1 MAEEG
6 SLELAPLR
14 AKVVL
19 DLTQFDN
26 GMEQIVDKTDELK
39 DINVPVK
46 INLNTNSEDLE
57 EVTEEIKETAQ
68 QTTESFFNILDEVE
82 QVDQE
87 ILELGDDFAVVGEK
101 VEEVVQYTETMKESI
116 AELEQQV
123 AEVDGHDF
131 IINYNGEQI
140 HAMAQ
145 DMEELTNATHVY
157 QDALARLTSEQGEFD
172 ERLNLD
178 YYTLEEFETEIKAS
192 TEVLQGMIEKSRG
205 LNIDLSESQEALQDN
220 IPLWEDLTEQQQAE
234 FKSVGELEYN
244 LQALQARFLEVS
256 NAIGN
261 LGDAMETATAK
272 QQQFNNAVENSQN
285 DVSEY
290 NADAMEYIEAYAQQ
304 IETVEEST
312 KANNNNRKSLTASQE
327 AMNEYKEKLIET
339 YQALEREGV
348 RVKKLQTLY
357 KDLTSTQR
365 EGVNQFKNDTEALEN
380 NINRV
385 VESYNKL
392 NKAGKLDA
400 QANEELKDTIDELVS
415 ASSRLQ
421 ESLMLDQANFNRTQI
436 TAQETGRE
444 FNSVTDKAEVASE
457 KTGIM
462 VEKWGNDWWTTATMA
477 MMSIQMITSSM
488 GELVK
493 TGAEVE
499 LSGIGLT
506 ETFGKQGAEA
516 IQNFTQNANDA
527 NLTLQEVLPT
537 AQTLGLALRQYGGT
551 KTQIASVTTQIM
563 NMANQLQLATGG
575 AVSFSEGADAIKQ
588 ELAGQSYALKSLG
601 INLSNTLLNQTALNS
616 QWHTSYNKLDSY
628 QQAVIKVDALQGQL
642 NKTFGT
648 TSTYLKSQAGQYE
661 KNIAEFKNN
670 MAKLGEDLLPLEN
683 AILPSILK
691 IVEKIVSV
699 VDKIKSNKWLVNKIE
714 WFTKLAL
721 TGGTVALALAIVGKA
736 FSMVTKRIRYVI
748 SATKDMVSIFK
759 GASKFSEMRTGI
771 GKLILAFKKLIVGIG
786 KGTATIVKTIPKI
799 GKAFIQVGKVIG
811 RNGLKIARILKKTVV
826 GAILKC
832 SSSIKTIAVALG
844 SKIITLISEG
854 MLTSKVIFMTLQGII
869 STTIEGVV
877 GKLTVFA
884 TVIKSTVIPAV
895 LEFLADI
902 GPIGWTLLATIGI
915 ITLVYEAW
923 KHNWFNIRGITKKA
937 VDGIEYYWGRCKADT
952 VMIWNGIMTG
962 LRNTWR
968 LLSSEAKQQFN
979 EVINKIK
986 YYWGRCKADT
996 LMIWNGIKN
1005 GLVQTWRTLT
1015 NEASEQWNMVVN
1027 KIKYYCGR
1035 CKADTLMIWNGIVT
1049 GIMQTIT
1056 ILKDEAIQQWNSIYY
1071 GIRQVVE
1078 EIKANV
1084 INDWESLKY
1093 GVLEVIET
1101 LENIIESIW
1110 NNIYSFSVNAVQ
1122 DTVSAVIEEFEG
1134 LYDDVVNIFTDIW
1147 NTISGIWNDITSKLG
1162 SIGGMINNATG
1173 GLFMSMP
1180 TGFTSLPTVNNF
1192 STTNITNTTATN
1204 FSTLSTQPD
1213 TSPIESIPTI
1223 GELHIHSPQTLDPL
1237 ETYNQMQQWSINMAN
1252 GLY

>member
-6 SLELAPLR
+6 SLEIAPLR

-19 DLTQFDN
+19 DLTQFDE
-26 GMEQIVDKTDELK
+26 GMEQIVDKTDTLK
-39 DINVPVK
+39 DVNVPVK
-46 INLNTNSEDLE
+46 VEINTNSDGI
-57 EVTEEIKETAQ
+57 EEITDGIEEANQETEQLANNL
-68 QTTESFFNILDEVE
+68 EVVNENVE
-82 QVDQE
+82 QVAESTKVVTENLNEAKQVEQE
-87 ILELGDDFAVVGEK
+87 MGR
-101 VEEVVQYTETMKESI
+101 
-116 AELEQQV
+116 
-123 AEVDGHDF
+123 HDF

-140 HAMAQ
+140 HAMEQ
-145 DMEELTNATHVY
+145 SVEELTNATNIY
-157 QDALARLTSEQGEFD
+157 QDALTRLNSTEAEFD
-172 ERLNLD
+172 EALSLD
-178 YYTLEEFETEIKAS
+178 FSTMEEFQDQINRNTES
-192 TEVLQGMIEKSRG
+192 LQEMINESKG
-205 LNIDLSESQEALQDN
+205 LKIDLTQAQEALQDN

-256 NAIGN
+256 NAIDN

-312 KANNNNRKSLTASQE
+312 KANNNNRQSLTASQE
-327 AMNEYKEKLIET
+327 AMNDYKEKLIET

-380 NINRV
+380 NLNRV

-444 FNSVTDKAEVASE
+444 FNSVTDTAEVASS
-457 KTGIM
+457 KTGVMASNIKSYG
-462 VEKWGNDWWTTATMA
+462 ESWWTTATMA
-477 MMSIQMITSSM
+477 LMSIQMITSSM
-488 GELVK
+488 GELLN

-516 IQNFTQNANDA
+516 IKNFTQNANDA

-537 AQTLGLALRQYGGT
+537 AETLGLALRQYGGT

-575 AVSFSEGADAIKQ
+575 AVSFSEGADAIRQ

-616 QWHTSYNKLDSY
+616 QWHTSYTKLDSY

-670 MAKLGEDLLPLEN
+670 MAKLGEDLLPLAN

-699 VDKIKSNKWLVNKIE
+699 VDKIKSNQWLVNKIE
-714 WFTKLAL
+714 WLAKVGIKLVEIGVTIAILTKSVITFIKVWEGL
-721 TGGTVALALAIVGKA
+721 TVVKNIILG
-736 FSMVTKRIRYVI
+736 VI
-748 SATKDMVSIFK
+748 SSMNPMGLV
-759 GASKFSEMRTGI
+759 
-771 GKLILAFKKLIVGIG
+771 IL
-786 KGTATIVKTIPKI
+786 
-799 GKAFIQVGKVIG
+799 
-811 RNGLKIARILKKTVV
+811 
-826 GAILKC
+826 
-832 SSSIKTIAVALG
+832 
-844 SKIITLISEG
+844 
-854 MLTSKVIFMTLQGII
+854 GII
-869 STTIEGVV
+869 ASVV
-877 GKLTVFA
+877 
-884 TVIKSTVIPAV
+884 
-895 LEFLADI
+895 
-902 GPIGWTLLATIGI
+902 LL
-915 ITLVYEAW
+915 YEAW
-923 KHNWFNIRGITKKA
+923 QHNWLNIKGITK
-937 VDGIEYYWGRCKADT
+937 
-952 VMIWNGIMTG
+952 
-962 LRNTWR
+962 
-968 LLSSEAKQQFN
+968 
-979 EVINKIK
+979 
-986 YYWGRCKADT
+986 
-996 LMIWNGIKN
+996 
-1005 GLVQTWRTLT
+1005 
-1015 NEASEQWNMVVN
+1015 
-1027 KIKYYCGR
+1027 
-1035 CKADTLMIWNGIVT
+1035 
-1049 GIMQTIT
+1049 
-1056 ILKDEAIQQWNSIYY
+1056 
-1071 GIRQVVE
+1071 
-1078 EIKANV
+1078 NV
-1084 INDWESLKY
+1084 INFISKAWKGFWGLFTSSTKTNIHQNLTVSKNFNN
-1093 GVLEVIET
+1093 T
-1101 LENIIESIW
+1101 LINIFKKTTSYLSKQWTSFWRLFTSSTKENINQNLTVSRTFNRGLSDVFNKTIGEISKGWAEFWRLFTSSTKSGVSENITASNTFDTLFVSSIDSCGNAVYNTWKAICGLWTQSTQSTISQNLSITSSFSSEVASIMENLLSVLSGIW
-1110 NNIYSFSVNAVQ
+1110 NNIYSFSISAVQ
-1122 DTVSAVIEEFEG
+1122 DTVSAVISEFEG
-1134 LYDDVVNIFTDIW
+1134 LYDDVVNIFDDIW

-1192 STTNITNTTATN
+1192 STTNITNTTSTN
-1204 FSTLSTQPD
+1204 LSTIQTQTD
-1213 TSPIESIPTI
+1213 SLPIQSIPTI

>member
-1 MAEEG
+1 MADEG

-19 DLTQFDN
+19 DLTQFDE
-26 GMEQIVDKTDELK
+26 GMEQIADKTDTLK
-39 DINVPVK
+39 DVKVPVK
-46 INLNTNSEDLE
+46 INLNNNPEELE

-68 QTTESFFNILDEVE
+68 QTAESFFDILNEAE
-82 QVDQE
+82 QADQE
-87 ILELGDDFAVVGEK
+87 ILELGNNFEVVGEK

-256 NAIGN
+256 NAIRN

-462 VEKWGNDWWTTATMA
+462 SSNIKSYGESWWTTATMA

-488 GELVK
+488 GELSN

-516 IQNFTQNANDA
+516 IKNFTQNANDA

-537 AQTLGLALRQYGGT
+537 AETLGLALRQYGGT
-551 KTQIASVTTQIM
+551 KTQIVGVTTQIM

-588 ELAGQSYALKSLG
+588 ELAGQSYALQSLG

-670 MAKLGEDLLPLEN
+670 MAKLGEDLLPLAN

-691 IVEKIVSV
+691 IVEKIVSI
-699 VDKIKSNKWLVNKIE
+699 VDKIKSNKWLENKIE
-714 WFTKLAL
+714 WWSK
-721 TGGTVALALAIVGKA
+721 VALK
-736 FSMVTKRIRYVI
+736 
-748 SATKDMVSIFK
+748 
-759 GASKFSEMRTGI
+759 I
-771 GKLILAFKKLIVGIG
+771 GEVVLTLGLLG
-786 KGTATIVKTIPKI
+786 KGVATAISWFNKLKMIINICSLVVTSLSPISL
-799 GKAFIQVGKVIG
+799 VI
-811 RNGLKIARILKKTVV
+811 L
-826 GAILKC
+826 
-832 SSSIKTIAVALG
+832 
-844 SKIITLISEG
+844 
-854 MLTSKVIFMTLQGII
+854 GII
-869 STTIEGVV
+869 GAVV
-877 GKLTVFA
+877 
-884 TVIKSTVIPAV
+884 
-895 LEFLADI
+895 
-902 GPIGWTLLATIGI
+902 LL
-915 ITLVYEAW
+915 YEAW
-923 KHNWFNIRGITKKA
+923 EHNWFNIRGITKKA
-937 VDGIEYYWGRCKADT
+937 VDGIE
-952 VMIWNGIMTG
+952 
-962 LRNTWR
+962 
-968 LLSSEAKQQFN
+968 
-979 EVINKIK
+979 

-1015 NEASEQWNMVVN
+1015 SEASEQWNMVVN

-1035 CKADTLMIWNGIVT
+1035 CKADTLMIWNGIVS
-1049 GIMQTIT
+1049 GIIQTIT

-1084 INDWESLKY
+1084 INDWDSLKY

-1110 NNIYSFSVNAVQ
+1110 NNIYSVSVSAVQ
-1122 DTVSAVIEEFEG
+1122 NTVSAVISEFEG
-1134 LYDDVVNIFTDIW
+1134 LYDDVVNIFEDIW

-1180 TGFTSLPTVNNF
+1180 TGFASLPTVNNF
-1192 STTNITNTTATN
+1192 STTNITNTTSTN
-1204 FSTLSTQPD
+1204 LSTIQTQTD
-1213 TSPIESIPTI
+1213 SLPIQSIPTI
-1223 GELHIHSPQTLDPL
+1223 GELHIHSPQSLDPL

>member
-1 MAEEG
+1 MADEG

-19 DLTQFDN
+19 DLTQFDE
-26 GMEQIVDKTDELK
+26 GMEQIIDKTDTLK
-39 DINVPVK
+39 DVNVPVK
-46 INLNTNSEDLE
+46 VEINTNSDGI
-57 EVTEEIKETAQ
+57 EEITEGIEEANQETEQLADNL
-68 QTTESFFNILDEVE
+68 EVVNENVE
-82 QVDQE
+82 QVAESTKVVTENLNEAKQVEQE
-87 ILELGDDFAVVGEK
+87 MGR
-101 VEEVVQYTETMKESI
+101 
-116 AELEQQV
+116 
-123 AEVDGHDF
+123 HDF

-140 HAMAQ
+140 HAMEQ
-145 DMEELTNATHVY
+145 SIEELTNATNIY
-157 QDALARLTSEQGEFD
+157 QDALARLNSTEAEFD
-172 ERLNLD
+172 EALSLD
-178 YYTLEEFETEIKAS
+178 FSTIEEFNEEINSSIESLTE
-192 TEVLQGMIEKSRG
+192 MINESKG
-205 LNIDLSESQEALQDN
+205 LKIDLTQAQEALQDN
-220 IPLWEDLTEQQQAE
+220 IPLWEDLTEQQQEE

-256 NAIGN
+256 NGIDN

-312 KANNNNRKSLTASQE
+312 KANNNNRQSLTASQE
-327 AMNEYKEKLIET
+327 AMNDYKEKLIET
-339 YQALEREGV
+339 YQALERQGV

-380 NINRV
+380 NLNRV

-444 FNSVTDKAEVASE
+444 FNSVTDTAEVASS
-457 KTGIM
+457 KTGVMASNIKSYG
-462 VEKWGNDWWTTATMA
+462 ESWWTTATMA
-477 MMSIQMITSSM
+477 LMSIQMITSSM
-488 GELVK
+488 GELLN

-506 ETFGKQGAEA
+506 ETFGKQGSEA
-516 IQNFTQNANDA
+516 IKNFTQNANDA

-537 AQTLGLALRQYGGT
+537 AETLGLALRQYGGT

-575 AVSFSEGADAIKQ
+575 AVSFSEGADAIRQ

-616 QWHTSYNKLDSY
+616 QWHTSYTKLDSY

-670 MAKLGEDLLPLEN
+670 MAKLGEDLLPLAN

-699 VDKIKSNKWLVNKIE
+699 VDKIKSNQWLVNKIE
-714 WFTKLAL
+714 WLAKVGIKLVEIGVTIAILTKSVITFIKVWEGLTVVKNIILGVISSMNPMGLVILGIIASVVLLYEAWQHNWLNIKGITKNVINFISKAWKGFWGLFTSSTKTNIHQNL
-721 TGGTVALALAIVGKA
+721 TVSKNFNNTLINIFKKTTSYLSKQWTS
-736 FSMVTKRIRYVI
+736 FWRLFT
-748 SATKDMVSIFK
+748 SATKENINQNLTVS
-759 GASKFSEMRTGI
+759 RTFNRG
-771 GKLILAFKKLIVGIG
+771 LSDVFN
-786 KGTATIVKTIPKI
+786 KTIGEISKGWAEFWRLFTSSTKSGVAENI
-799 GKAFIQVGKVIG
+799 TASNTFDTLFV
-811 RNGLKIARILKKTVV
+811 
-826 GAILKC
+826 
-832 SSSIKTIAVALG
+832 SSIDSCGNAV
-844 SKIITLISEG
+844 
-854 MLTSKVIFMTLQGII
+854 
-869 STTIEGVV
+869 
-877 GKLTVFA
+877 
-884 TVIKSTVIPAV
+884 
-895 LEFLADI
+895 
-902 GPIGWTLLATIGI
+902 
-915 ITLVYEAW
+915 Y
-923 KHNWFNIRGITKKA
+923 
-937 VDGIEYYWGRCKADT
+937 
-952 VMIWNGIMTG
+952 
-962 LRNTWR
+962 NTWKAICGLWTQSTQSTISQNLSITSSFSSEVASIMEN
-968 LLSSEAKQQFN
+968 LLS
-979 EVINKIK
+979 
-986 YYWGRCKADT
+986 
-996 LMIWNGIKN
+996 
-1005 GLVQTWRTLT
+1005 
-1015 NEASEQWNMVVN
+1015 
-1027 KIKYYCGR
+1027 
-1035 CKADTLMIWNGIVT
+1035 
-1049 GIMQTIT
+1049 
-1056 ILKDEAIQQWNSIYY
+1056 
-1071 GIRQVVE
+1071 
-1078 EIKANV
+1078 
-1084 INDWESLKY
+1084 
-1093 GVLEVIET
+1093 VL
-1101 LENIIESIW
+1101 SGIW
-1110 NNIYSFSVNAVQ
+1110 NNIYSFSISAVQ
-1122 DTVSAVIEEFEG
+1122 DTVSAVISEFEG
-1134 LYDDVVNIFTDIW
+1134 LYDDVVNIFDDIW

-1192 STTNITNTTATN
+1192 STTNITNTTSTN
-1204 FSTLSTQPD
+1204 LSTIQTQTD
-1213 TSPIESIPTI
+1213 SLPIQSIPTI

>member
-19 DLTQFDN
+19 DLTQFEE
-26 GMEQIVDKTDELK
+26 GMEQIIDKTDALK
-39 DINVPVK
+39 DINVPLK
-46 INLNTNSEDLE
+46 INLNNNPEDLE

-68 QTTESFFNILDEVE
+68 QTAESFFNILDEVE
-82 QVDQE
+82 QADQE

-192 TEVLQGMIEKSRG
+192 TEVLQGMIEESRG
-205 LNIDLSESQEALQDN
+205 LNIDLAESQEALQDN

-327 AMNEYKEKLIET
+327 AMHEYKEKLIET

-462 VEKWGNDWWTTATMA
+462 SSNIKSYGESWWTTATMA
-477 MMSIQMITSSM
+477 MMSIHMITSSM
-488 GELVK
+488 GELVN

-575 AVSFSEGADAIKQ
+575 AVSFSEGADAIRQ
-588 ELAGQSYALKSLG
+588 ALAGQSYALKSLG

-670 MAKLGEDLLPLEN
+670 MAKLGEDLLPLAN

-699 VDKIKSNKWLVNKIE
+699 VDKIKSNKWLENKIE
-714 WFTKLAL
+714 WWSK
-721 TGGTVALALAIVGKA
+721 VALK
-736 FSMVTKRIRYVI
+736 
-748 SATKDMVSIFK
+748 
-759 GASKFSEMRTGI
+759 I
-771 GKLILAFKKLIVGIG
+771 GEVVLTLGLLG
-786 KGTATIVKTIPKI
+786 KGVATAISWFNKLKMII
-799 GKAFIQVGKVIG
+799 NICSLVITSL
-811 RNGLKIARILKKTVV
+811 NPISLVIL
-826 GAILKC
+826 
-832 SSSIKTIAVALG
+832 
-844 SKIITLISEG
+844 
-854 MLTSKVIFMTLQGII
+854 GII
-869 STTIEGVV
+869 GAVV
-877 GKLTVFA
+877 
-884 TVIKSTVIPAV
+884 
-895 LEFLADI
+895 
-902 GPIGWTLLATIGI
+902 LL
-915 ITLVYEAW
+915 YEAW

-1015 NEASEQWNMVVN
+1015 SEASEQWNMVVN

-1049 GIMQTIT
+1049 GIIQTIT

-1122 DTVSAVIEEFEG
+1122 DTVSTVIEEFEG
-1134 LYDDVVNIFTDIW
+1134 LYDDVVNIFDDIW
-1147 NTISGIWNDITSKLG
+1147 NTISSIWNDITSKLG
-1162 SIGGMINNATG
+1162 SVGGMINNATG

>member
-1 MAEEG
+1 MADEG

-19 DLTQFDN
+19 DLTQFDE
-26 GMEQIVDKTDELK
+26 GMEQIIDKTDALK
-39 DINVPVK
+39 DVNVPVK
-46 INLNTNSEDLE
+46 VDIDTNSNDMEEIPAGIEEANQETEQLAENLEVVNENVELVAESTKVVTENLNEA
-57 EVTEEIKETAQ
+57 KQ
-68 QTTESFFNILDEVE
+68 VE
-82 QVDQE
+82 QE
-87 ILELGDDFAVVGEK
+87 IGR
-101 VEEVVQYTETMKESI
+101 
-116 AELEQQV
+116 
-123 AEVDGHDF
+123 HDF

-192 TEVLQGMIEKSRG
+192 TEVLQGMIEESRG
-205 LNIDLSESQEALQDN
+205 LNIDLAESQEALQDN

-244 LQALQARFLEVS
+244 LQALQTRFLEVS

-261 LGDAMETATAK
+261 LGDAMEKATEK
-272 QQQFNNAVENSQN
+272 QQEFNTAVKQNAV

-290 NADAMEYIEAYAQQ
+290 N
-304 IETVEEST
+304 
-312 KANNNNRKSLTASQE
+312 QE
-327 AMNEYKEKLIET
+327 AMEFIASAER
-339 YQALEREGV
+339 QA
-348 RVKKLQTLY
+348 
-357 KDLTSTQR
+357 
-365 EGVNQFKNDTEALEN
+365 EA
-380 NINRV
+380 
-385 VESYNKL
+385 
-392 NKAGKLDA
+392 
-400 QANEELKDTIDELVS
+400 T
-415 ASSRLQ
+415 Q
-421 ESLMLDQANFNRTQI
+421 ES
-436 TAQETGRE
+436 TAQLHTNGTAVEENGT
-444 FNSVTDKAEVASE
+444 
-457 KTGIM
+457 M
-462 VEKWGNDWWTTATMA
+462 VEKWGNDWWTTATMT
-477 MMSIQMITSSM
+477 MISIQMITSSM
-488 GELVK
+488 GELLN

-551 KTQIASVTTQIM
+551 KTQIAGVTTQIM

-616 QWHTSYNKLDSY
+616 QWHTSYDKLDSY

-648 TSTYLKSQAGQYE
+648 TSTYLKTQAGQYE

-670 MAKLGEDLLPLEN
+670 MAKLGEDLLPLAN

-736 FSMVTKRIRYVI
+736 FSMLTKRIRYVI

-759 GASKFSEMRTGI
+759 GASKFNEMRTGI
-771 GKLILAFKKLIVGIG
+771 GKLILAFKKLTVGIG
-786 KGTATIVKTIPKI
+786 KGTATIVKTMPKI

-811 RNGLKIARILKKTVV
+811 SNSIKIASILKKTVV

-832 SSSIKTIAVALG
+832 SSSIKTIAVGLG
-844 SKIITLISEG
+844 TKIINLISEG
-854 MLTSKVIFMTLQGII
+854 ILTSRVIFMTLQGII
-869 STTIEGVV
+869 STAIEGVV

-937 VDGIEYYWGRCKADT
+937 VDGIEYY
-952 VMIWNGIMTG
+952 
-962 LRNTWR
+962 
-968 LLSSEAKQQFN
+968 
-979 EVINKIK
+979 
-986 YYWGRCKADT
+986 
-996 LMIWNGIKN
+996 
-1005 GLVQTWRTLT
+1005 
-1015 NEASEQWNMVVN
+1015 
-1027 KIKYYCGR
+1027 CGR
-1035 CKADTLMIWNGIVT
+1035 CKADTLMIWNGIVS
-1049 GIMQTIT
+1049 GIIQTIT

-1084 INDWESLKY
+1084 INDWDSLKY

-1110 NNIYSFSVNAVQ
+1110 NNIYSVSVSAVQ
-1122 DTVSAVIEEFEG
+1122 NTVSAVISEFEG
-1134 LYDDVVNIFTDIW
+1134 LYDDVVNIFDDIW

-1180 TGFTSLPTVNNF
+1180 TGFASLPTVNNF
-1192 STTNITNTTATN
+1192 STTNITNTTSTN
-1204 FSTLSTQPD
+1204 LSTIQTQTD
-1213 TSPIESIPTI
+1213 SLPIQNIPTI

-1237 ETYNQMQQWSINMAN
+1237 QTYNQMQQWSINMAN

>member
-82 QVDQE
+82 QADQE
-87 ILELGDDFAVVGEK
+87 ILELGNNFEVVGEK

-116 AELEQQV
+116 AELQQQV

-192 TEVLQGMIEKSRG
+192 TEVLQGMIEESRG
-205 LNIDLSESQEALQDN
+205 LNIDLAESQEALQDN

-462 VEKWGNDWWTTATMA
+462 SSNIKSYGESWWTTATMA

-488 GELVK
+488 GELLN

-575 AVSFSEGADAIKQ
+575 AVSFSEGADAIRQ

-616 QWHTSYNKLDSY
+616 QWHTSYDKLDSY

-670 MAKLGEDLLPLEN
+670 MAKLGEDLLPLAN

-699 VDKIKSNKWLVNKIE
+699 VDKIKSNQWLVNKIE
-714 WFTKLAL
+714 WLAKVGIKLVEIGVTIAILTKS
-721 TGGTVALALAIVGKA
+721 V
-736 FSMVTKRIRYVI
+736 VTFIEVWERLPVVKNIILRVI
-748 SATKDMVSIFK
+748 SSMDPMGLV
-759 GASKFSEMRTGI
+759 
-771 GKLILAFKKLIVGIG
+771 IL
-786 KGTATIVKTIPKI
+786 
-799 GKAFIQVGKVIG
+799 
-811 RNGLKIARILKKTVV
+811 
-826 GAILKC
+826 
-832 SSSIKTIAVALG
+832 
-844 SKIITLISEG
+844 
-854 MLTSKVIFMTLQGII
+854 GII
-869 STTIEGVV
+869 ASVV
-877 GKLTVFA
+877 
-884 TVIKSTVIPAV
+884 
-895 LEFLADI
+895 
-902 GPIGWTLLATIGI
+902 LL
-915 ITLVYEAW
+915 YEAW

-1015 NEASEQWNMVVN
+1015 SEASEQWNMVVN

-1049 GIMQTIT
+1049 GIIQTIT

-1071 GIRQVVE
+1071 AIRQVVA

-1101 LENIIESIW
+1101 LENIIQSIW
-1110 NNIYSFSVNAVQ
+1110 NNIYSFSISAVQ
-1122 DTVSAVIEEFEG
+1122 DTVSAVISEFEA
-1134 LYDDVVNIFTDIW
+1134 LYDDVVNIFDDIW
-1147 NTISGIWNDITSKLG
+1147 NTISSIWNDITSKLG
-1162 SIGGMINNATG
+1162 SVGGMINNATG

-1192 STTNITNTTATN
+1192 STTNITNTTSTN
-1204 FSTLSTQPD
+1204 LSTLSTQPD

>member
-19 DLTQFDN
+19 DLTQFDD

-46 INLNTNSEDLE
+46 INLNNNPEDLE
-57 EVTEEIKETAQ
+57 EVSEEIKETAQ
-68 QTTESFFNILDEVE
+68 QTAESFFNILDEVE
-82 QVDQE
+82 QADQE

-101 VEEVVQYTETMKESI
+101 IEEVVEYTETMKESI
-116 AELEQQV
+116 AELQQQV

-178 YYTLEEFETEIKAS
+178 YYTLEEFETEIKSS
-192 TEVLQGMIEKSRG
+192 TEVLQSMIEESRG
-205 LNIDLSESQEALQDN
+205 LNIDLAESQEALQDN

-272 QQQFNNAVENSQN
+272 QQQFNNAVENSEN
-285 DVSEY
+285 DVSQY

-312 KANNNNRKSLTASQE
+312 KANNNNRQSLTASQE
-327 AMNEYKEKLIET
+327 AMNDYKEKLIET

-380 NINRV
+380 NLNRV

-444 FNSVTDKAEVASE
+444 FNSVTDKAEIASE

-462 VEKWGNDWWTTATMA
+462 SSNVKSYGESWWTTATMA

-488 GELVK
+488 GELLQ
-493 TGAEVE
+493 TGAQVE

-506 ETFGKQGAEA
+506 ETFGKQGAQA
-516 IQNFTQNANDA
+516 IKNFTQNTNNA

-537 AQTLGLALRQYGGT
+537 AETLGLALRQYGGT
-551 KTQIASVTTQIM
+551 KTQIAGVTTQIM

-575 AVSFSEGADAIKQ
+575 AVSFSEGADAIRQ

-616 QWHTSYNKLDSY
+616 QWHKSYDKLDSY

-670 MAKLGEDLLPLEN
+670 MAKLGEDLLPLAN

-699 VDKIKSNKWLVNKIE
+699 VDKIKSNQWLVNKIE
-714 WFTKLAL
+714 WLA
-721 TGGTVALALAIVGKA
+721 K
-736 FSMVTKRIRYVI
+736 
-748 SATKDMVSIFK
+748 
-759 GASKFSEMRTGI
+759 
-771 GKLILAFKKLIVGIG
+771 VGIKLVEIG
-786 KGTATIVKTIPKI
+786 VTI
-799 GKAFIQVGKVIG
+799 
-811 RNGLKIARILKKTVV
+811 
-826 GAILKC
+826 AILTK
-832 SSSIKTIAVALG
+832 SV
-844 SKIITLISEG
+844 IT
-854 MLTSKVIFMTLQGII
+854 FMEVG
-869 STTIEGVV
+869 
-877 GKLTVFA
+877 GKLTE
-884 TVIKSTVIPAV
+884 VISSLDPMGLVI
-895 LEFLADI
+895 L
-902 GPIGWTLLATIGI
+902 GI
-915 ITLVYEAW
+915 IASVVLLYEAW

-952 VMIWNGIMTG
+952 LMIWNGIMTG

-1015 NEASEQWNMVVN
+1015 SEASEQWNMVVN

-1035 CKADTLMIWNGIVT
+1035 CKADTLMIWNGIVS
-1049 GIMQTIT
+1049 GIIQTIT

-1084 INDWESLKY
+1084 INDWDSLKY

-1110 NNIYSFSVNAVQ
+1110 NNIYSFSVNTVQ
-1122 DTVSAVIEEFEG
+1122 DTVSAVIAEFEG
-1134 LYDDVVNIFTDIW
+1134 LYDDVVNIFDDIW
-1147 NTISGIWNDITSKLG
+1147 NTISSIWNDITSKLG
-1162 SIGGMINNATG
+1162 SVGGMINNATG

-1180 TGFTSLPTVNNF
+1180 TGFASLPTVNNF
-1192 STTNITNTTATN
+1192 STTNITNTTSTN
-1204 FSTLSTQPD
+1204 LSTIQTQTD
-1213 TSPIESIPTI
+1213 SLPIQSIPTI

>member
-82 QVDQE
+82 QADQE
-87 ILELGDDFAVVGEK
+87 ILELGNNFEVVGEK

-116 AELEQQV
+116 AELQQQV

-192 TEVLQGMIEKSRG
+192 TEVLQGMIEESRG
-205 LNIDLSESQEALQDN
+205 LNIDLAESQEALQDN

-244 LQALQARFLEVS
+244 LQALQTRFLEVS

-261 LGDAMETATAK
+261 LGDAMEKATEK
-272 QQQFNNAVENSQN
+272 QQEFNTAVKQNAV

-290 NADAMEYIEAYAQQ
+290 N
-304 IETVEEST
+304 
-312 KANNNNRKSLTASQE
+312 QE
-327 AMNEYKEKLIET
+327 AMEFISAADR
-339 YQALEREGV
+339 QA
-348 RVKKLQTLY
+348 
-357 KDLTSTQR
+357 
-365 EGVNQFKNDTEALEN
+365 EA
-380 NINRV
+380 
-385 VESYNKL
+385 
-392 NKAGKLDA
+392 
-400 QANEELKDTIDELVS
+400 T
-415 ASSRLQ
+415 Q
-421 ESLMLDQANFNRTQI
+421 ES
-436 TAQETGRE
+436 TAQLHTNGTA
-444 FNSVTDKAEVASE
+444 VSE
-457 KTGIM
+457 NATM
-462 VEKWGNDWWTTATMA
+462 VEKWGNDWWTTATMT
-477 MMSIQMITSSM
+477 MISIQMITSSM
-488 GELVK
+488 GELLN

-499 LSGIGLT
+499 LSGMGLT

-516 IQNFTQNANDA
+516 IKNFTQNANDA

-537 AQTLGLALRQYGGT
+537 AETLGLALRQYGGT
-551 KTQIASVTTQIM
+551 KTQIAGVTTQIM

-575 AVSFSEGADAIKQ
+575 AVSFSEGADAIRQ

-648 TSTYLKSQAGQYE
+648 TSTYLKTQAGQYK

-670 MAKLGEDLLPLEN
+670 MAKLGEDLLPLAN
-683 AILPSILK
+683 AILPFILK
-691 IVEKIVSV
+691 IVEKIVSI
-699 VDKIKSNKWLVNKIE
+699 VDKIKSNKWLENKIE
-714 WFTKLAL
+714 WWSK
-721 TGGTVALALAIVGKA
+721 VALK
-736 FSMVTKRIRYVI
+736 
-748 SATKDMVSIFK
+748 
-759 GASKFSEMRTGI
+759 I
-771 GKLILAFKKLIVGIG
+771 GEVVLTLGLLG
-786 KGTATIVKTIPKI
+786 KGVATAISWFNKLKMIINICSLVVTSLSPISLVILRII
-799 GKAFIQVGKVIG
+799 GA
-811 RNGLKIARILKKTVV
+811 VV
-826 GAILKC
+826 
-832 SSSIKTIAVALG
+832 
-844 SKIITLISEG
+844 
-854 MLTSKVIFMTLQGII
+854 
-869 STTIEGVV
+869 
-877 GKLTVFA
+877 
-884 TVIKSTVIPAV
+884 
-895 LEFLADI
+895 
-902 GPIGWTLLATIGI
+902 LL
-915 ITLVYEAW
+915 YEAW
-923 KHNWFNIRGITKKA
+923 EHNWFNIRGITKKA
-937 VDGIEYYWGRCKADT
+937 VDGIE
-952 VMIWNGIMTG
+952 
-962 LRNTWR
+962 
-968 LLSSEAKQQFN
+968 
-979 EVINKIK
+979 

-1015 NEASEQWNMVVN
+1015 SEASEQWNMVVN
-1027 KIKYYCGR
+1027 KIKYDCGR

-1049 GIMQTIT
+1049 GIIQTIT

-1071 GIRQVVE
+1071 AIRQVVA

-1101 LENIIESIW
+1101 LENIIQSIW
-1110 NNIYSFSVNAVQ
+1110 NNIYSFSVNTVQ
-1122 DTVSAVIEEFEG
+1122 DTVSAVISEFEG
-1134 LYDDVVNIFTDIW
+1134 LYDDVVNIFDDIW

-1162 SIGGMINNATG
+1162 LIGGMINNATG

>member
-1 MAEEG
+1 
-6 SLELAPLR
+6 
-14 AKVVL
+14 
-19 DLTQFDN
+19 
-26 GMEQIVDKTDELK
+26 
-39 DINVPVK
+39 
-46 INLNTNSEDLE
+46 
-57 EVTEEIKETAQ
+57 
-68 QTTESFFNILDEVE
+68 
-82 QVDQE
+82 
-87 ILELGDDFAVVGEK
+87 
-101 VEEVVQYTETMKESI
+101 
-116 AELEQQV
+116 
-123 AEVDGHDF
+123 
-131 IINYNGEQI
+131 
-140 HAMAQ
+140 
-145 DMEELTNATHVY
+145 
-157 QDALARLTSEQGEFD
+157 
-172 ERLNLD
+172 
-178 YYTLEEFETEIKAS
+178 
-192 TEVLQGMIEKSRG
+192 
-205 LNIDLSESQEALQDN
+205 
-220 IPLWEDLTEQQQAE
+220 
-234 FKSVGELEYN
+234 
-244 LQALQARFLEVS
+244 
-256 NAIGN
+256 
-261 LGDAMETATAK
+261 METATAK
-272 QQQFNNAVENSQN
+272 QQQFNNAVENSEN
-285 DVSEY
+285 DVSQY

-312 KANNNNRKSLTASQE
+312 KANNNNRQSLTASQE
-327 AMNEYKEKLIET
+327 AMNDYKEKLIET

-380 NINRV
+380 NLNRV

-444 FNSVTDKAEVASE
+444 FNSVTDKAEIASE

-462 VEKWGNDWWTTATMA
+462 SSNVKSYGESWWTTATMA

-488 GELVK
+488 GELLN

-506 ETFGKQGAEA
+506 ETFGKQGAQA
-516 IQNFTQNANDA
+516 IKNFTQNTNNA

-575 AVSFSEGADAIKQ
+575 AVSFSEGADAIRQ

-616 QWHTSYNKLDSY
+616 QWHKSYDKLDSY

-670 MAKLGEDLLPLEN
+670 MAKLGEDLLPLAN

-699 VDKIKSNKWLVNKIE
+699 VDKIKSNKWLMNKIE
-714 WFTKLAL
+714 WWSK
-721 TGGTVALALAIVGKA
+721 VALKVGE
-736 FSMVTKRIRYVI
+736 VVLTL
-748 SATKDMVSIFK
+748 
-759 GASKFSEMRTGI
+759 G
-771 GKLILAFKKLIVGIG
+771 LLG
-786 KGTATIVKTIPKI
+786 KGVATAISWFNK
-799 GKAFIQVGKVIG
+799 
-811 RNGLKIARILKKTVV
+811 LKMIIN
-826 GAILKC
+826 IC
-832 SSSIKTIAVALG
+832 SLV
-844 SKIITLISEG
+844 
-854 MLTSKVIFMTLQGII
+854 LTSLSPISLVILGII
-869 STTIEGVV
+869 GAVV
-877 GKLTVFA
+877 
-884 TVIKSTVIPAV
+884 
-895 LEFLADI
+895 
-902 GPIGWTLLATIGI
+902 LL
-915 ITLVYEAW
+915 YEAW

-952 VMIWNGIMTG
+952 VMIWNGIV
-962 LRNTWR
+962 
-968 LLSSEAKQQFN
+968 S
-979 EVINKIK
+979 
-986 YYWGRCKADT
+986 
-996 LMIWNGIKN
+996 GI
-1005 GLVQTWRTLT
+1005 
-1015 NEASEQWNMVVN
+1015 
-1027 KIKYYCGR
+1027 I
-1035 CKADTLMIWNGIVT
+1035 
-1049 GIMQTIT
+1049 QTIT

-1084 INDWESLKY
+1084 INDWDSLKY

-1110 NNIYSFSVNAVQ
+1110 DNIYSFSVNTVQ
-1122 DTVSAVIEEFEG
+1122 DTVSAVIAEFEG
-1134 LYDDVVNIFTDIW
+1134 LYDDVVNIFDDIW

-1192 STTNITNTTATN
+1192 STTNITNTTSTN
-1204 FSTLSTQPD
+1204 LSTIQTQTD
-1213 TSPIESIPTI
+1213 SLPIQSIPTI

>member
-1 MAEEG
+1 MADEG

-19 DLTQFDN
+19 DLTQFDE
-26 GMEQIVDKTDELK
+26 GMEQIIDKTDELK
-39 DINVPVK
+39 DVKVPVK
-46 INLNTNSEDLE
+46 INLNNNPEELE

-68 QTTESFFNILDEVE
+68 QTAESFFDILNEAE
-82 QVDQE
+82 QADQE
-87 ILELGDDFAVVGEK
+87 ILELGNNFEVVGEK

-462 VEKWGNDWWTTATMA
+462 SSNIKSYGESWWTTATMA
-477 MMSIQMITSSM
+477 MTSIQMITSSM
-488 GELVK
+488 GELLN

-575 AVSFSEGADAIKQ
+575 AVSFSEGADAIRQ

-670 MAKLGEDLLPLEN
+670 MAKLGEDLLPLAN

-699 VDKIKSNKWLVNKIE
+699 VDKIKSNQWLVNKIE
-714 WFTKLAL
+714 WLAKVGIKLVEIGVTIAILTKS
-721 TGGTVALALAIVGKA
+721 V
-736 FSMVTKRIRYVI
+736 VTFIEVWERLPVVKNIILRVI
-748 SATKDMVSIFK
+748 SSMDPMGLV
-759 GASKFSEMRTGI
+759 
-771 GKLILAFKKLIVGIG
+771 IL
-786 KGTATIVKTIPKI
+786 
-799 GKAFIQVGKVIG
+799 
-811 RNGLKIARILKKTVV
+811 
-826 GAILKC
+826 
-832 SSSIKTIAVALG
+832 
-844 SKIITLISEG
+844 
-854 MLTSKVIFMTLQGII
+854 GII
-869 STTIEGVV
+869 ASVV
-877 GKLTVFA
+877 
-884 TVIKSTVIPAV
+884 
-895 LEFLADI
+895 
-902 GPIGWTLLATIGI
+902 LL
-915 ITLVYEAW
+915 YEAW

-1015 NEASEQWNMVVN
+1015 SEASEQWNMVVN

-1035 CKADTLMIWNGIVT
+1035 CKADTLMIWNGIVS
-1049 GIMQTIT
+1049 GIIQTIT

-1084 INDWESLKY
+1084 INDWDSLKY

-1110 NNIYSFSVNAVQ
+1110 NNIYSVSVSAVQ
-1122 DTVSAVIEEFEG
+1122 NTVSAVISEFEE
-1134 LYDDVVNIFTDIW
+1134 LYDDVVNIFDDIW

-1180 TGFTSLPTVNNF
+1180 TGFASLPTVNNF
-1192 STTNITNTTATN
+1192 STTNITNTTSTN
-1204 FSTLSTQPD
+1204 LSTIQTQTD
-1213 TSPIESIPTI
+1213 SLPIQSIPTI

>member
-1 MAEEG
+1 MADEG

-19 DLTQFDN
+19 DLTQFDE
-26 GMEQIVDKTDELK
+26 GMEQIIDKTDELK
-39 DINVPVK
+39 DVKVPVK
-46 INLNTNSEDLE
+46 INLNNNPEELE

-68 QTTESFFNILDEVE
+68 QTAESFFDILNEAE
-82 QVDQE
+82 QADQE
-87 ILELGDDFAVVGEK
+87 ILELGNNFEVVGEK

-304 IETVEEST
+304 IETIEEST

-462 VEKWGNDWWTTATMA
+462 SSNIKSYGESLWTTATMA

-488 GELVK
+488 VELLN

-575 AVSFSEGADAIKQ
+575 AVSFSEGADAIRQ

-616 QWHTSYNKLDSY
+616 QWHKSYDKLDSY

-670 MAKLGEDLLPLEN
+670 MAKLGEDLLPLAN

-699 VDKIKSNKWLVNKIE
+699 VDKIKSNQWLVNKIE
-714 WFTKLAL
+714 WLAKVGIKLVEIGVTIAILTKS
-721 TGGTVALALAIVGKA
+721 V
-736 FSMVTKRIRYVI
+736 VTFIEVWERLPVVKNIILRVI
-748 SATKDMVSIFK
+748 SSMDPMGLV
-759 GASKFSEMRTGI
+759 
-771 GKLILAFKKLIVGIG
+771 IL
-786 KGTATIVKTIPKI
+786 
-799 GKAFIQVGKVIG
+799 
-811 RNGLKIARILKKTVV
+811 
-826 GAILKC
+826 
-832 SSSIKTIAVALG
+832 
-844 SKIITLISEG
+844 
-854 MLTSKVIFMTLQGII
+854 GII
-869 STTIEGVV
+869 ASVV
-877 GKLTVFA
+877 
-884 TVIKSTVIPAV
+884 
-895 LEFLADI
+895 
-902 GPIGWTLLATIGI
+902 LL
-915 ITLVYEAW
+915 YEAW
-923 KHNWFNIRGITKKA
+923 KHNWFNIRGITKNVIDFLSKA
-937 VDGIEYYWGRCKADT
+937 WKGFWGLFTSSTKTNIHQNLTVSKNFNNTLINIFKKTTSYLSKQWTSFWRLFTSSTKENINQNLTVSRTFNRGLSDVFSKTIGEISKGWAEFWRLFTSSTKSGVAENITASNTFDT
-952 VMIWNGIMTG
+952 LFVSSIDSCGNAVY
-962 LRNTWR
+962 NTWKAIGSLWTQSTQSTISQNLSITSSFSSEVASIMEN
-968 LLSSEAKQQFN
+968 LLS
-979 EVINKIK
+979 
-986 YYWGRCKADT
+986 
-996 LMIWNGIKN
+996 
-1005 GLVQTWRTLT
+1005 
-1015 NEASEQWNMVVN
+1015 
-1027 KIKYYCGR
+1027 
-1035 CKADTLMIWNGIVT
+1035 
-1049 GIMQTIT
+1049 
-1056 ILKDEAIQQWNSIYY
+1056 
-1071 GIRQVVE
+1071 
-1078 EIKANV
+1078 
-1084 INDWESLKY
+1084 
-1093 GVLEVIET
+1093 VL
-1101 LENIIESIW
+1101 SGIW
-1110 NNIYSFSVNAVQ
+1110 NNIYSFSISAVE
-1122 DTVSAVIEEFEG
+1122 DTVLAVVNEFEG
-1134 LYDDVVNIFTDIW
+1134 LYDDVVNIFDDIW

-1192 STTNITNTTATN
+1192 STTNITNTTSTN
-1204 FSTLSTQPD
+1204 LSTIQAQTD
-1213 TSPIESIPTI
+1213 FLPIQSIPTI

>member
-1 MAEEG
+1 MADEG

-19 DLTQFDN
+19 DLTQFDD

-46 INLNTNSEDLE
+46 INLNNNPEDLE

-68 QTTESFFNILDEVE
+68 QTAESFFNILDEVD
-82 QVDQE
+82 QADQE

-101 VEEVVQYTETMKESI
+101 IEEVVEYTETMKESI

-192 TEVLQGMIEKSRG
+192 TEVLQSMIEESRG
-205 LNIDLSESQEALQDN
+205 LNIDLAESQEALQDN
-220 IPLWEDLTEQQQAE
+220 IPLWEDLTDQQQAE

-244 LQALQARFLEVS
+244 LQALQTRFLEVS

-272 QQQFNNAVENSQN
+272 QQQFNNAVENSEN
-285 DVSEY
+285 DVSQY
-290 NADAMEYIEAYAQQ
+290 NVDAIEYIEAYAQQ

-312 KANNNNRKSLTASQE
+312 KANNNNRQSLTASQE
-327 AMNEYKEKLIET
+327 AMNDYKEKLIET

-380 NINRV
+380 NLNRV

-444 FNSVTDKAEVASE
+444 FNSVTDKAEVASST
-457 KTGIM
+457 TGVMASNIKSYG
-462 VEKWGNDWWTTATMA
+462 ESWWTTATMA
-477 MMSIQMITSSM
+477 LMSIQMITSSM
-488 GELVK
+488 GELLN

-516 IQNFTQNANDA
+516 IKNFTQNANDA

-537 AQTLGLALRQYGGT
+537 AETLGLALRQYGGT
-551 KTQIASVTTQIM
+551 KTEIAGVTTQIM

-648 TSTYLKSQAGQYE
+648 TSTYLKTQAGQYE

-670 MAKLGEDLLPLEN
+670 MAKLGEDLLPLAN

-699 VDKIKSNKWLVNKIE
+699 VDKIKSNQWLVNKIE
-714 WFTKLAL
+714 WLAKVGIKLVEIGVTIAILTKS
-721 TGGTVALALAIVGKA
+721 V
-736 FSMVTKRIRYVI
+736 VTFIEVWERLPVVKNIILRVI
-748 SATKDMVSIFK
+748 SSMDPMGLV
-759 GASKFSEMRTGI
+759 
-771 GKLILAFKKLIVGIG
+771 IL
-786 KGTATIVKTIPKI
+786 
-799 GKAFIQVGKVIG
+799 
-811 RNGLKIARILKKTVV
+811 
-826 GAILKC
+826 
-832 SSSIKTIAVALG
+832 
-844 SKIITLISEG
+844 
-854 MLTSKVIFMTLQGII
+854 GII
-869 STTIEGVV
+869 ASVV
-877 GKLTVFA
+877 
-884 TVIKSTVIPAV
+884 
-895 LEFLADI
+895 
-902 GPIGWTLLATIGI
+902 LL
-915 ITLVYEAW
+915 YEAW

-996 LMIWNGIKN
+996 LIIWNGIKN

-1015 NEASEQWNMVVN
+1015 SEASEQWNMVVN

-1049 GIMQTIT
+1049 GIIQAIT

-1084 INDWESLKY
+1084 INDWDSLKY

-1110 NNIYSFSVNAVQ
+1110 NNIYSVSVSAVQ
-1122 DTVSAVIEEFEG
+1122 NTVSAVISEFEG
-1134 LYDDVVNIFTDIW
+1134 LYDDVVNIFDGIW

-1180 TGFTSLPTVNNF
+1180 TGFASLPTVNNF
-1192 STTNITNTTATN
+1192 STTNITNTTSTN
-1204 FSTLSTQPD
+1204 LSTIQTQTD
-1213 TSPIESIPTI
+1213 SLPIQNIPTI

-1237 ETYNQMQQWSINMAN
+1237 QTYNQMQQWSINMAN

>member
-19 DLTQFDN
+19 DLTQFDD
-26 GMEQIVDKTDELK
+26 GMEQIVDKTDALK

-46 INLNTNSEDLE
+46 INLNNNPEDLE

-68 QTTESFFNILDEVE
+68 QTAESFFDILNEA
-82 QVDQE
+82 QQTDQE
-87 ILELGDDFAVVGEK
+87 ILELGNNFEVVGEK

-116 AELEQQV
+116 AELQQQV

-178 YYTLEEFETEIKAS
+178 YYTLEEFETEIKS
-192 TEVLQGMIEKSRG
+192 SIEVLESMIEESRG
-205 LNIDLSESQEALQDN
+205 LNIDLAESQEALQDN

-272 QQQFNNAVENSQN
+272 QQQFNNAVTQTQV

-290 NADAMEYIEAYAQQ
+290 N
-304 IETVEEST
+304 
-312 KANNNNRKSLTASQE
+312 QE
-327 AMNEYKEKLIET
+327 AMQFIAGAER
-339 YQALEREGV
+339 QA
-348 RVKKLQTLY
+348 
-357 KDLTSTQR
+357 
-365 EGVNQFKNDTEALEN
+365 EA
-380 NINRV
+380 
-385 VESYNKL
+385 
-392 NKAGKLDA
+392 
-400 QANEELKDTIDELVS
+400 T
-415 ASSRLQ
+415 Q
-421 ESLMLDQANFNRTQI
+421 ESTEQLHTNG
-436 TAQETGRE
+436 TA
-444 FNSVTDKAEVASE
+444 VAENGA
-457 KTGIM
+457 M
-462 VEKWGNDWWTTATMA
+462 VEKWGNDWWTTSTMA

-488 GELVK
+488 GELLN

-516 IQNFTQNANDA
+516 IQNFTQNTNDA

-551 KTQIASVTTQIM
+551 KTEIAGVTTQIM

-616 QWHTSYNKLDSY
+616 QWHTSYDKLDSY

-648 TSTYLKSQAGQYE
+648 TSTYLKTQAGQYE

-670 MAKLGEDLLPLEN
+670 MAKLGEDLLPLAN

-736 FSMVTKRIRYVI
+736 FSMVTKRIRDVI

-869 STTIEGVV
+869 STAIEGVV

-1015 NEASEQWNMVVN
+1015 SEASEQWNMVVN

-1035 CKADTLMIWNGIVT
+1035 CKADTLMIWNGIVS
-1049 GIMQTIT
+1049 GIIQTIT

-1084 INDWESLKY
+1084 INDWDSLKY

-1110 NNIYSFSVNAVQ
+1110 NNIYSVSVSAVQ
-1122 DTVSAVIEEFEG
+1122 NTVSAVISEFEG
-1134 LYDDVVNIFTDIW
+1134 LYDDVVNIFDDIW

-1180 TGFTSLPTVNNF
+1180 TGFNSLPTVNNF
-1192 STTNITNTTATN
+1192 STTNITNTTSTN
-1204 FSTLSTQPD
+1204 LSTIQTQPD
-1213 TSPIESIPTI
+1213 SLPIQSIPTI

-1237 ETYNQMQQWSINMAN
+1237 QTYNQMQQWSINMAN

>member
-1 MAEEG
+1 MADEG

-14 AKVVL
+14 AKVIL
-19 DLTQFDN
+19 DLTQFDD
-26 GMEQIVDKTDELK
+26 GMEQIVNKTDKLK
-39 DINVPVK
+39 DIKVPVK
-46 INLNTNSEDLE
+46 IDLNNNPEDLE

-68 QTTESFFNILDEVE
+68 QTAESFFDILDEAE
-82 QVDQE
+82 QADQE
-87 ILELGDDFAVVGEK
+87 ILELGNNFEVVGEK

-116 AELEQQV
+116 AELQQQV

-192 TEVLQGMIEKSRG
+192 TEVLQGMIAESRG
-205 LNIDLSESQEALQDN
+205 LNIDLTESQEALQDN

-234 FKSVGELEYN
+234 FKNVGELEYN
-244 LQALQARFLEVS
+244 LQALQSRFLEVS

-272 QQQFNNAVENSQN
+272 QQQFNNAVENSEN
-285 DVSEY
+285 DVSQY
-290 NADAMEYIEAYAQQ
+290 NADAMEYIEAYQQQ
-304 IETVEEST
+304 IEAVDEST

-339 YQALEREGV
+339 YQALDREGV

-380 NINRV
+380 NLNRV
-385 VESYNKL
+385 VASYNKL

-444 FNSVTDKAEVASE
+444 FNSVTDNAEVASSN
-457 KTGIM
+457 TGRM
-462 VEKWGNDWWTTATMA
+462 ASTVKQYGESWWTTATMA
-477 MMSIQMITSSM
+477 IMSIQMITSSM
-488 GELVK
+488 GELLK

-506 ETFGKQGAEA
+506 ETFGKRGAEA
-516 IQNFTQNANDA
+516 IKNFTQNANDA
-527 NLTLQEVLPT
+527 NLTLAEVLPT
-537 AQTLGLALRQYGGT
+537 AETLGLALRQYGGT
-551 KTQIASVTTQIM
+551 KTQIAGVTTQIM

-575 AVSFSEGADAIKQ
+575 AVSFSEGADAIRQ

-616 QWHTSYNKLDSY
+616 QWHKSYDKLDSY

-670 MAKLGEDLLPLEN
+670 IAKLGEDLLPLAN

-714 WFTKLAL
+714 WLAKVGIKLVEIGVTIAILTKSVVMFIKVWE
-721 TGGTVALALAIVGKA
+721 G
-736 FSMVTKRIRYVI
+736 
-748 SATKDMVSIFK
+748 
-759 GASKFSEMRTGI
+759 
-771 GKLILAFKKLIVGIG
+771 LIV
-786 KGTATIVKTIPKI
+786 VKKI
-799 GKAFIQVGKVIG
+799 
-811 RNGLKIARILKKTVV
+811 ILGVV
-826 GAILKC
+826 
-832 SSSIKTIAVALG
+832 SSINPIGL
-844 SKIITLISEG
+844 
-854 MLTSKVIFMTLQGII
+854 VILGII
-869 STTIEGVV
+869 ASVV
-877 GKLTVFA
+877 
-884 TVIKSTVIPAV
+884 
-895 LEFLADI
+895 
-902 GPIGWTLLATIGI
+902 LL
-915 ITLVYEAW
+915 YEAW
-923 KHNWFNIRGITKKA
+923 KHNWFNIRGITKK
-937 VDGIEYYWGRCKADT
+937 VVETIEH
-952 VMIWNGIMTG
+952 
-962 LRNTWR
+962 
-968 LLSSEAKQQFN
+968 
-979 EVINKIK
+979 
-986 YYWGRCKADT
+986 YWGRCKADT

-1005 GLVQTWRTLT
+1005 GLLETWRILT
-1015 NEASEQWNMVVN
+1015 SEASEQWNAIVN

-1035 CKADTLMIWNGIVT
+1035 CKADILMIWNGIVT
-1049 GIMQTIT
+1049 GIIQTVT

-1110 NNIYSFSVNAVQ
+1110 NNIYSFSANAVQ

-1134 LYDDVVNIFTDIW
+1134 LYDDVVNIFDDIW

-1162 SIGGMINNATG
+1162 SIGGMISNATG

-1192 STTNITNTTATN
+1192 STTNITNTTSTN
-1204 FSTLSTQPD
+1204 LSTIPTQTDSLP
-1213 TSPIESIPTI
+1213 TQSIPTI

>member
-68 QTTESFFNILDEVE
+68 QTTESFFDILNEA
-82 QVDQE
+82 QQADQE
-87 ILELGDDFAVVGEK
+87 ILELGNNFEVVGEK

-234 FKSVGELEYN
+234 FKSVGEVEYN
-244 LQALQARFLEVS
+244 LQALQTRFSEVS
-256 NAIGN
+256 NAIVN
-261 LGDAMETATAK
+261 LGDAMEKATENQQEFNTAIK
-272 QQQFNNAVENSQN
+272 QTEV

-290 NADAMEYIEAYAQQ
+290 N
-304 IETVEEST
+304 
-312 KANNNNRKSLTASQE
+312 QE
-327 AMNEYKEKLIET
+327 AMQFIAGAER
-339 YQALEREGV
+339 QA
-348 RVKKLQTLY
+348 
-357 KDLTSTQR
+357 
-365 EGVNQFKNDTEALEN
+365 EA
-380 NINRV
+380 
-385 VESYNKL
+385 
-392 NKAGKLDA
+392 
-400 QANEELKDTIDELVS
+400 T
-415 ASSRLQ
+415 Q
-421 ESLMLDQANFNRTQI
+421 ESTEQLHTNG
-436 TAQETGRE
+436 TA
-444 FNSVTDKAEVASE
+444 VTENA
-457 KTGIM
+457 TM
-462 VEKWGNDWWTTATMA
+462 MEKWGNDWWTTATMA
-477 MMSIQMITSSM
+477 MMSIQMITSAM
-488 GELVK
+488 GELLN

-516 IQNFTQNANDA
+516 IQNFTKNANDA

-551 KTQIASVTTQIM
+551 KTEIAGVTTQIM

-616 QWHTSYNKLDSY
+616 QWHTSYDKLDSY

-648 TSTYLKSQAGQYE
+648 TSTYLKTQAGQYE

-670 MAKLGEDLLPLEN
+670 MAKLGEDLLPLAN
-683 AILPSILK
+683 TILPSILK

-771 GKLILAFKKLIVGIG
+771 GKLILAFKKLTVGIG

-799 GKAFIQVGKVIG
+799 GKAFIQVGKAIG
-811 RNGLKIARILKKTVV
+811 SNAIKIARILKTTVV

-832 SSSIKTIAVALG
+832 SSSIQTIAVALG
-844 SKIITLISEG
+844 TKIINLISEG
-854 MLTSKVIFMTLQGII
+854 ILTSKVIFMTLQGII

-915 ITLVYEAW
+915 MTLVYEAW
-923 KHNWFNIRGITKKA
+923 RHNWLNIKGITK
-937 VDGIEYYWGRCKADT
+937 
-952 VMIWNGIMTG
+952 
-962 LRNTWR
+962 
-968 LLSSEAKQQFN
+968 
-979 EVINKIK
+979 
-986 YYWGRCKADT
+986 
-996 LMIWNGIKN
+996 
-1005 GLVQTWRTLT
+1005 
-1015 NEASEQWNMVVN
+1015 
-1027 KIKYYCGR
+1027 
-1035 CKADTLMIWNGIVT
+1035 
-1049 GIMQTIT
+1049 
-1056 ILKDEAIQQWNSIYY
+1056 
-1071 GIRQVVE
+1071 
-1078 EIKANV
+1078 NV
-1084 INDWESLKY
+1084 INFLSKAWKGFLDLFTSSTKAN
-1093 GVLEVIET
+1093 IHQT
-1101 LENIIESIW
+1101 LTVSKNFNNTLINIFKKTTSYLSKQWTSFWRLFTSSTKENINQNLTVSRTFNRGLSDVFSKTIGEISKGWAEFWRLFTSSTKSGVAENITASNTFDTLFVSSIDSCGNALYNTWKTICGLWTQSTQSTISQNLSITSSFSSEVASIMENLLSVLSGIW
-1110 NNIYSFSVNAVQ
+1110 NNIYSFSSSAVQ
-1122 DTVSAVIEEFEG
+1122 DTVSTVISEFEG
-1134 LYDDVVNIFTDIW
+1134 LYDNVVNIFDDIW
-1147 NTISGIWNDITSKLG
+1147 NTISSIWNDITSKLG
-1162 SIGGMINNATG
+1162 SVGGMINNATG

-1204 FSTLSTQPD
+1204 FSTLSTQSD

>member
-1 MAEEG
+1 MADEG

-19 DLTQFDN
+19 DLTQFDE
-26 GMEQIVDKTDELK
+26 GMEQIIDKTDELK
-39 DINVPVK
+39 DVKVPVK
-46 INLNTNSEDLE
+46 INLNNNPEELE

-68 QTTESFFNILDEVE
+68 QTAESFFNILDEVE
-82 QVDQE
+82 QADQE
-87 ILELGDDFAVVGEK
+87 ILELGNNFEVVGEK

-116 AELEQQV
+116 AELQQQV

-192 TEVLQGMIEKSRG
+192 TEVLQGMIEESRG
-205 LNIDLSESQEALQDN
+205 LNIDLAESQEALQDN

-462 VEKWGNDWWTTATMA
+462 SSNIKSYGESWWTTATMA

-488 GELVK
+488 GELLN

-575 AVSFSEGADAIKQ
+575 AVSFSEGADAIRQ

-616 QWHTSYNKLDSY
+616 QWHTSYDKLDSY

-670 MAKLGEDLLPLEN
+670 MAKLGEDLLPLAN

-699 VDKIKSNKWLVNKIE
+699 VDKIKSNQWLVNKIE
-714 WFTKLAL
+714 WLAKVGIKLVEIGVTIAILTKS
-721 TGGTVALALAIVGKA
+721 V
-736 FSMVTKRIRYVI
+736 VTFIEVWERLPVVKNIILRVI
-748 SATKDMVSIFK
+748 SSMDPMGLV
-759 GASKFSEMRTGI
+759 
-771 GKLILAFKKLIVGIG
+771 IL
-786 KGTATIVKTIPKI
+786 
-799 GKAFIQVGKVIG
+799 
-811 RNGLKIARILKKTVV
+811 
-826 GAILKC
+826 
-832 SSSIKTIAVALG
+832 
-844 SKIITLISEG
+844 
-854 MLTSKVIFMTLQGII
+854 GII
-869 STTIEGVV
+869 ASVV
-877 GKLTVFA
+877 
-884 TVIKSTVIPAV
+884 
-895 LEFLADI
+895 
-902 GPIGWTLLATIGI
+902 LL
-915 ITLVYEAW
+915 YEAW

-1015 NEASEQWNMVVN
+1015 SEASEQWNMVVN

-1049 GIMQTIT
+1049 GIIQTIT

-1071 GIRQVVE
+1071 AIRQVVA

-1101 LENIIESIW
+1101 LENIIQSIW
-1110 NNIYSFSVNAVQ
+1110 NNIYSFSISAVQ
-1122 DTVSAVIEEFEG
+1122 DTVSAVISEFEA
-1134 LYDDVVNIFTDIW
+1134 LYDDVVNIFDDIW
-1147 NTISGIWNDITSKLG
+1147 NTISSIWNDITSKLG
-1162 SIGGMINNATG
+1162 SVGGMINNATG

-1192 STTNITNTTATN
+1192 STTNITNTTSTN
-1204 FSTLSTQPD
+1204 LSTLSTQPD

>member
-19 DLTQFDN
+19 DLTQFDD

-46 INLNTNSEDLE
+46 INLNNNPEDLE

-68 QTTESFFNILDEVE
+68 QTAESFFNILDEVD
-82 QVDQE
+82 QADQE

-101 VEEVVQYTETMKESI
+101 IEEVVEYTETMKESI

-157 QDALARLTSEQGEFD
+157 QDALARLTSEQGKFD

-178 YYTLEEFETEIKAS
+178 YYTLEEFETEIKSS
-192 TEVLQGMIEKSRG
+192 TEVLQSMIEESRG
-205 LNIDLSESQEALQDN
+205 LNIDLAESQEALQDN
-220 IPLWEDLTEQQQAE
+220 IPLWEDLTDQQQAE

-272 QQQFNNAVENSQN
+272 QQQFNNSVENSQN

-290 NADAMEYIEAYAQQ
+290 NQDAMEYIEAYAQQ
-304 IETVEEST
+304 IEAVEEST

-380 NINRV
+380 NLNRV

-444 FNSVTDKAEVASE
+444 FNSVTDKAEVASST
-457 KTGIM
+457 TGVMASNIKSYG
-462 VEKWGNDWWTTATMA
+462 ESWWTTATMA
-477 MMSIQMITSSM
+477 LMSIQMITSSM
-488 GELVK
+488 GELLN

-516 IQNFTQNANDA
+516 IKNFTQNANDA

-537 AQTLGLALRQYGGT
+537 AETLGLALRQYGGT
-551 KTQIASVTTQIM
+551 KTEIAGVTTQIM

-670 MAKLGEDLLPLEN
+670 MAKLGEDLLPLAN

-699 VDKIKSNKWLVNKIE
+699 VDKIKSNQWLVNKIE
-714 WFTKLAL
+714 WLAKVGIKLVEIGVTIAILTKS
-721 TGGTVALALAIVGKA
+721 V
-736 FSMVTKRIRYVI
+736 VTFIEVWERLPVVKNIILRVI
-748 SATKDMVSIFK
+748 SSMDPMGLV
-759 GASKFSEMRTGI
+759 
-771 GKLILAFKKLIVGIG
+771 IL
-786 KGTATIVKTIPKI
+786 
-799 GKAFIQVGKVIG
+799 
-811 RNGLKIARILKKTVV
+811 
-826 GAILKC
+826 
-832 SSSIKTIAVALG
+832 
-844 SKIITLISEG
+844 
-854 MLTSKVIFMTLQGII
+854 GII
-869 STTIEGVV
+869 ASVV
-877 GKLTVFA
+877 
-884 TVIKSTVIPAV
+884 
-895 LEFLADI
+895 
-902 GPIGWTLLATIGI
+902 LL
-915 ITLVYEAW
+915 YEAW

-1015 NEASEQWNMVVN
+1015 SEASEQWNMVVN

-1035 CKADTLMIWNGIVT
+1035 CKADTLMIWNGIVS
-1049 GIMQTIT
+1049 GIIQTIT

-1084 INDWESLKY
+1084 INDWDSLKY

-1110 NNIYSFSVNAVQ
+1110 DNIYSFSVSAVE
-1122 DTVSAVIEEFEG
+1122 DTVLAVVNEFEG
-1134 LYDDVVNIFTDIW
+1134 LYDDVVNIFDDIW

-1192 STTNITNTTATN
+1192 STTNITNTTSTN
-1204 FSTLSTQPD
+1204 LSTIQTQTD
-1213 TSPIESIPTI
+1213 SLPIQNIPTI

-1237 ETYNQMQQWSINMAN
+1237 QTYNQMQQWSINMAN

>member
-1 MAEEG
+1 MADEG

-19 DLTQFDN
+19 DLTQFDE
-26 GMEQIVDKTDELK
+26 GMEQIIDKTDELK
-39 DINVPVK
+39 DVKVPVK
-46 INLNTNSEDLE
+46 INLNNNPEELE

-68 QTTESFFNILDEVE
+68 QTAESFFDILNEAE
-82 QVDQE
+82 QADQE
-87 ILELGDDFAVVGEK
+87 ILELGNNFEVVGEK

-462 VEKWGNDWWTTATMA
+462 SSNIKSYGESWWTTATMA

-488 GELVK
+488 GELLN

-575 AVSFSEGADAIKQ
+575 AVSFSEGADAIRQ

-616 QWHTSYNKLDSY
+616 QWHTSYDKLDSY

-670 MAKLGEDLLPLEN
+670 MAKLGEDLLPLAN

-699 VDKIKSNKWLVNKIE
+699 VDKIKSNQWLVNKIE
-714 WFTKLAL
+714 WLAKVGIKLVEIGVTIAILTKS
-721 TGGTVALALAIVGKA
+721 V
-736 FSMVTKRIRYVI
+736 VTFIEVWERLPVVKNIILRVI
-748 SATKDMVSIFK
+748 SSMDPMGLV
-759 GASKFSEMRTGI
+759 
-771 GKLILAFKKLIVGIG
+771 IL
-786 KGTATIVKTIPKI
+786 
-799 GKAFIQVGKVIG
+799 
-811 RNGLKIARILKKTVV
+811 
-826 GAILKC
+826 
-832 SSSIKTIAVALG
+832 
-844 SKIITLISEG
+844 
-854 MLTSKVIFMTLQGII
+854 GII
-869 STTIEGVV
+869 ASVV
-877 GKLTVFA
+877 
-884 TVIKSTVIPAV
+884 
-895 LEFLADI
+895 
-902 GPIGWTLLATIGI
+902 LL
-915 ITLVYEAW
+915 YEAW

-1015 NEASEQWNMVVN
+1015 SEASEQWNMVVN

-1049 GIMQTIT
+1049 GIIQTIT

-1071 GIRQVVE
+1071 AIRQVVA

-1101 LENIIESIW
+1101 LENIIQSIW
-1110 NNIYSFSVNAVQ
+1110 NNIYSFSISAVQ
-1122 DTVSAVIEEFEG
+1122 DTVSAVISAFEG
-1134 LYDDVVNIFTDIW
+1134 LYDNVVNIFDDIW
-1147 NTISGIWNDITSKLG
+1147 NTISSIWNDITSKLG
-1162 SIGGMINNATG
+1162 SVGGMINNATG

-1180 TGFTSLPTVNNF
+1180 TGFASLPTVNNF

>member
-1 MAEEG
+1 MADEG

-19 DLTQFDN
+19 DLTQFDE
-26 GMEQIVDKTDELK
+26 GMEQIIDKTDALK
-39 DINVPVK
+39 DVNVPVK
-46 INLNTNSEDLE
+46 VDIDTNSNDM
-57 EVTEEIKETAQ
+57 EEIPAGIEEANQETEQLA
-68 QTTESFFNILDEVE
+68 ENLEVVNENVE
-82 QVDQE
+82 QVAESTKVVTENLNEAKQVEQE
-87 ILELGDDFAVVGEK
+87 IGR
-101 VEEVVQYTETMKESI
+101 
-116 AELEQQV
+116 
-123 AEVDGHDF
+123 HDF

-140 HAMAQ
+140 HAMEQ
-145 DMEELTNATHVY
+145 SIEELTNATNIY
-157 QDALARLTSEQGEFD
+157 QDALARLNSTEAEFD
-172 ERLNLD
+172 EALSLD
-178 YYTLEEFETEIKAS
+178 FSTIEEFNEEINAS
-192 TEVLQGMIEKSRG
+192 IESLNEMINESKDLNVDLTEV
-205 LNIDLSESQEALQDN
+205 QEALKDY
-220 IPLWEDLTEQQQAE
+220 IPLWEELTKEQQEE
-234 FKSVGELEYN
+234 FKSVGEVEYN
-244 LQALQARFLEVS
+244 LQALQTRFSEVS

-261 LGDAMETATAK
+261 LGDAMEKATENQQEFNTAIK
-272 QQQFNNAVENSQN
+272 QTEV

-290 NADAMEYIEAYAQQ
+290 N
-304 IETVEEST
+304 
-312 KANNNNRKSLTASQE
+312 QE
-327 AMNEYKEKLIET
+327 AMQFIAGAER
-339 YQALEREGV
+339 QA
-348 RVKKLQTLY
+348 
-357 KDLTSTQR
+357 
-365 EGVNQFKNDTEALEN
+365 EA
-380 NINRV
+380 
-385 VESYNKL
+385 
-392 NKAGKLDA
+392 
-400 QANEELKDTIDELVS
+400 T
-415 ASSRLQ
+415 Q
-421 ESLMLDQANFNRTQI
+421 ES
-436 TAQETGRE
+436 TAQLHTNGTA
-444 FNSVTDKAEVASE
+444 VAENG
-457 KTGIM
+457 TM
-462 VEKWGNDWWTTATMA
+462 VEKWGNDWWTSATMA

-488 GELVK
+488 GELLN

-516 IQNFTQNANDA
+516 IQNFTKNVNDA

-648 TSTYLKSQAGQYE
+648 TSTYLKTQAGQYE

-670 MAKLGEDLLPLEN
+670 MAKLGEDLLPLAN

-699 VDKIKSNKWLVNKIE
+699 VDKIKSNKWLMNKIE
-714 WFTKLAL
+714 WWSK
-721 TGGTVALALAIVGKA
+721 VALK
-736 FSMVTKRIRYVI
+736 
-748 SATKDMVSIFK
+748 
-759 GASKFSEMRTGI
+759 I
-771 GKLILAFKKLIVGIG
+771 GEVVLTLGLLG
-786 KGTATIVKTIPKI
+786 KGVATAISWFNK
-799 GKAFIQVGKVIG
+799 
-811 RNGLKIARILKKTVV
+811 LKIIINICSLVVTSLSPISLVIL
-826 GAILKC
+826 
-832 SSSIKTIAVALG
+832 
-844 SKIITLISEG
+844 
-854 MLTSKVIFMTLQGII
+854 GII
-869 STTIEGVV
+869 AAVV
-877 GKLTVFA
+877 
-884 TVIKSTVIPAV
+884 
-895 LEFLADI
+895 
-902 GPIGWTLLATIGI
+902 LL
-915 ITLVYEAW
+915 YEAW
-923 KHNWFNIRGITKKA
+923 EHNWFNIRGITKKA

-1015 NEASEQWNMVVN
+1015 SEASEQWNMVVN

-1049 GIMQTIT
+1049 GIIQTIT

-1071 GIRQVVE
+1071 AIRQVVA

-1101 LENIIESIW
+1101 LENIIQSIW
-1110 NNIYSFSVNAVQ
+1110 NNIYSFSISAVQ
-1122 DTVSAVIEEFEG
+1122 DTVSAVISEFEG
-1134 LYDDVVNIFTDIW
+1134 LYDDVVNIFDDIW

-1192 STTNITNTTATN
+1192 STTNITNTTSTN
-1204 FSTLSTQPD
+1204 LSTIQTQTD
-1213 TSPIESIPTI
+1213 SLPIQSIPTI

>member
-82 QVDQE
+82 QADQE
-87 ILELGDDFAVVGEK
+87 ILELGNNFEVVGEK

-116 AELEQQV
+116 AELQQQV

-192 TEVLQGMIEKSRG
+192 TEVLQGMIEESRG
-205 LNIDLSESQEALQDN
+205 LNIDLAESQEALQDN

-462 VEKWGNDWWTTATMA
+462 SSNIKSYGESWWTTATMA

-488 GELVK
+488 GELLN

-575 AVSFSEGADAIKQ
+575 AVSFSEGADAIRQ

-616 QWHTSYNKLDSY
+616 QWHTSYDKLDSY

-670 MAKLGEDLLPLEN
+670 MAKLGEDLLPLAN

-699 VDKIKSNKWLVNKIE
+699 VDKIKSNQWLVNKIE
-714 WFTKLAL
+714 WLAKVGIKLVEIGVTIAILTKS
-721 TGGTVALALAIVGKA
+721 V
-736 FSMVTKRIRYVI
+736 VTFIEVWERLPVVKNIILRVI
-748 SATKDMVSIFK
+748 SSMDPMGLV
-759 GASKFSEMRTGI
+759 
-771 GKLILAFKKLIVGIG
+771 IL
-786 KGTATIVKTIPKI
+786 
-799 GKAFIQVGKVIG
+799 
-811 RNGLKIARILKKTVV
+811 
-826 GAILKC
+826 
-832 SSSIKTIAVALG
+832 
-844 SKIITLISEG
+844 
-854 MLTSKVIFMTLQGII
+854 GII
-869 STTIEGVV
+869 ASVV
-877 GKLTVFA
+877 
-884 TVIKSTVIPAV
+884 
-895 LEFLADI
+895 
-902 GPIGWTLLATIGI
+902 LL
-915 ITLVYEAW
+915 YEAW

-1015 NEASEQWNMVVN
+1015 SEASEQWNMVVN

-1049 GIMQTIT
+1049 GIIQTIT

-1071 GIRQVVE
+1071 AIRQVVA

-1101 LENIIESIW
+1101 LENIIQSIW
-1110 NNIYSFSVNAVQ
+1110 NNIYSFSISAVQ
-1122 DTVSAVIEEFEG
+1122 DTVSAVISAFEG
-1134 LYDDVVNIFTDIW
+1134 LYDNVVNIFDDIW
-1147 NTISGIWNDITSKLG
+1147 NTISSIWNDITSKLG
-1162 SIGGMINNATG
+1162 SVGGMINNATG

-1180 TGFTSLPTVNNF
+1180 TGFASLPTVNNF

>member
-19 DLTQFDN
+19 DLTQFDE
-26 GMEQIVDKTDELK
+26 GMEQISDKTDALK
-39 DINVPVK
+39 DVNVPVK
-46 INLNTNSEDLE
+46 VDIDTNSNGM
-57 EVTEEIKETAQ
+57 EEITEGIEEANQETEQLA
-68 QTTESFFNILDEVE
+68 ENLEVVNENVE
-82 QVDQE
+82 QVAESTKVVTENLNEAKQVEQE
-87 ILELGDDFAVVGEK
+87 IGR
-101 VEEVVQYTETMKESI
+101 
-116 AELEQQV
+116 
-123 AEVDGHDF
+123 HDF

-192 TEVLQGMIEKSRG
+192 TEVLQGMIEESRG
-205 LNIDLSESQEALQDN
+205 LNIDLAESQEALQDN

-244 LQALQARFLEVS
+244 LQALQTRFLEVS

-261 LGDAMETATAK
+261 LGDAMEKATEK
-272 QQQFNNAVENSQN
+272 QQEFNTAVKQNAV

-290 NADAMEYIEAYAQQ
+290 N
-304 IETVEEST
+304 
-312 KANNNNRKSLTASQE
+312 QE
-327 AMNEYKEKLIET
+327 AMEFIASAER
-339 YQALEREGV
+339 QA
-348 RVKKLQTLY
+348 
-357 KDLTSTQR
+357 
-365 EGVNQFKNDTEALEN
+365 EA
-380 NINRV
+380 
-385 VESYNKL
+385 
-392 NKAGKLDA
+392 
-400 QANEELKDTIDELVS
+400 T
-415 ASSRLQ
+415 Q
-421 ESLMLDQANFNRTQI
+421 ES
-436 TAQETGRE
+436 TAQLHTNGTAVEENGT
-444 FNSVTDKAEVASE
+444 
-457 KTGIM
+457 M
-462 VEKWGNDWWTTATMA
+462 VEKWGNDWWTTATMT
-477 MMSIQMITSSM
+477 MISIQMITSSM
-488 GELVK
+488 GELLN

-551 KTQIASVTTQIM
+551 KTQIAGVTTQIM

-616 QWHTSYNKLDSY
+616 QWHTSYDKLDSY

-648 TSTYLKSQAGQYE
+648 TSTYLKTQAGQYE

-670 MAKLGEDLLPLEN
+670 MAKLGEDLLPLAN

-736 FSMVTKRIRYVI
+736 FLMVTKRIRSVI

-771 GKLILAFKKLIVGIG
+771 GKLILAFKKLTVGIG

-799 GKAFIQVGKVIG
+799 GKGFIQVGKVIG
-811 RNGLKIARILKKTVV
+811 SNAIKIARILKTTVV

-832 SSSIKTIAVALG
+832 SSSIQTIAVALG
-844 SKIITLISEG
+844 TKIINLISEG
-854 MLTSKVIFMTLQGII
+854 ILTSKVIFMTLQGII

-937 VDGIEYYWGRCKADT
+937 VDGIEYY
-952 VMIWNGIMTG
+952 
-962 LRNTWR
+962 
-968 LLSSEAKQQFN
+968 
-979 EVINKIK
+979 
-986 YYWGRCKADT
+986 
-996 LMIWNGIKN
+996 
-1005 GLVQTWRTLT
+1005 
-1015 NEASEQWNMVVN
+1015 
-1027 KIKYYCGR
+1027 CGR
-1035 CKADTLMIWNGIVT
+1035 CKADTLMIWNGIVS
-1049 GIMQTIT
+1049 GIIQTIT

-1084 INDWESLKY
+1084 INDWDSLKY

-1110 NNIYSFSVNAVQ
+1110 NNIYSVSVSAVQ
-1122 DTVSAVIEEFEG
+1122 NTVSAVISEFEG
-1134 LYDDVVNIFTDIW
+1134 LYDDVVNIFDDIW

-1180 TGFTSLPTVNNF
+1180 TGFASLPTVNNF
-1192 STTNITNTTATN
+1192 STTNITNTTSTN
-1204 FSTLSTQPD
+1204 LSTIQTQTD
-1213 TSPIESIPTI
+1213 SLPIQNIPTI

-1237 ETYNQMQQWSINMAN
+1237 QTYNQMQQWSINMAN

>member
-1 MAEEG
+1 MADEG

-19 DLTQFDN
+19 DLTQFDE
-26 GMEQIVDKTDELK
+26 GMEQIVDKTDTLK
-39 DINVPVK
+39 DVNVPVK
-46 INLNTNSEDLE
+46 VEINTNSDGI
-57 EVTEEIKETAQ
+57 EEITDGIEEANQETEQLANNL
-68 QTTESFFNILDEVE
+68 EVVNENVE
-82 QVDQE
+82 QVAESTKVLTENLNEAKQVEQE
-87 ILELGDDFAVVGEK
+87 MGR
-101 VEEVVQYTETMKESI
+101 
-116 AELEQQV
+116 
-123 AEVDGHDF
+123 HDF

-140 HAMAQ
+140 HAMEQ
-145 DMEELTNATHVY
+145 SVEELTNATNIY
-157 QDALARLTSEQGEFD
+157 QDALTRLNSTEAEFD
-172 ERLNLD
+172 EALSLD
-178 YYTLEEFETEIKAS
+178 FSTMEEFQDQINRNTES
-192 TEVLQGMIEKSRG
+192 LQEMINESKG
-205 LNIDLSESQEALQDN
+205 LKIDLTQAQEALQDN

-234 FKSVGELEYN
+234 FKSIGELEYN

-256 NAIGN
+256 NAIRN
-261 LGDAMETATAK
+261 LGDAMEKATEN
-272 QQQFNNAVENSQN
+272 QQQFNHAVKQTKV

-290 NADAMEYIEAYAQQ
+290 N
-304 IETVEEST
+304 
-312 KANNNNRKSLTASQE
+312 QE
-327 AMNEYKEKLIET
+327 AMQFIAGAER
-339 YQALEREGV
+339 QA
-348 RVKKLQTLY
+348 
-357 KDLTSTQR
+357 
-365 EGVNQFKNDTEALEN
+365 EA
-380 NINRV
+380 
-385 VESYNKL
+385 
-392 NKAGKLDA
+392 
-400 QANEELKDTIDELVS
+400 T
-415 ASSRLQ
+415 Q
-421 ESLMLDQANFNRTQI
+421 ESTEQLHTNG
-436 TAQETGRE
+436 TA
-444 FNSVTDKAEVASE
+444 VAENA
-457 KTGIM
+457 TM

-477 MMSIQMITSSM
+477 MMSIQMITSAM
-488 GELVK
+488 GELLN

-516 IQNFTQNANDA
+516 IQNFTKNANDA

-551 KTQIASVTTQIM
+551 KTEIAGVTTQIM

-670 MAKLGEDLLPLEN
+670 MAKLGEDLLPLAN

-736 FSMVTKRIRYVI
+736 FLMVTKRIRSVI

-771 GKLILAFKKLIVGIG
+771 GKLILALKKLTVGIG

-811 RNGLKIARILKKTVV
+811 SNAIKIARILKTTVV

-832 SSSIKTIAVALG
+832 SSSIQTIAVALG
-844 SKIITLISEG
+844 TKIINLISEG
-854 MLTSKVIFMTLQGII
+854 ILTSKVIFMTLQGII

-915 ITLVYEAW
+915 MTLVYEAW
-923 KHNWFNIRGITKKA
+923 RHNWLNIKGITK
-937 VDGIEYYWGRCKADT
+937 
-952 VMIWNGIMTG
+952 
-962 LRNTWR
+962 
-968 LLSSEAKQQFN
+968 
-979 EVINKIK
+979 
-986 YYWGRCKADT
+986 
-996 LMIWNGIKN
+996 
-1005 GLVQTWRTLT
+1005 
-1015 NEASEQWNMVVN
+1015 
-1027 KIKYYCGR
+1027 
-1035 CKADTLMIWNGIVT
+1035 
-1049 GIMQTIT
+1049 
-1056 ILKDEAIQQWNSIYY
+1056 
-1071 GIRQVVE
+1071 
-1078 EIKANV
+1078 NV
-1084 INDWESLKY
+1084 INFLSKAWKGFLDLFTSSTKAN
-1093 GVLEVIET
+1093 IHQT
-1101 LENIIESIW
+1101 LTVSKNFNNTLINIFKKTTSYLSKQWTSFWRLFTSSTKENINQNLTVSRTFNRGLSDVFNKTIGEISKGWAEFWRLFTSSTKSGVAENITASNTFDTLFVSSIDSCGNAVYNTWKTICGLWTQSTQSTISQNLSITSSFSSEVASIMENLLSVLSGIW
-1110 NNIYSFSVNAVQ
+1110 NNIYSFSSSAVQ
-1122 DTVSAVIEEFEG
+1122 DTVSTVISAFEG
-1134 LYDDVVNIFTDIW
+1134 LYDNVVNIFDDIW
-1147 NTISGIWNDITSKLG
+1147 NTISSIWNDITSKLG
-1162 SIGGMINNATG
+1162 SVGGMINNATG

-1180 TGFTSLPTVNNF
+1180 TGFASLPTVNNF
-1192 STTNITNTTATN
+1192 STTNITNTTSTN
-1204 FSTLSTQPD
+1204 LSTIQTQTDP
-1213 TSPIESIPTI
+1213 SPIQSIPTI

-1237 ETYNQMQQWSINMAN
+1237 QTYNQMQQWSINMAN

>member
-1 MAEEG
+1 MADEG

-19 DLTQFDN
+19 DLTQFDE
-26 GMEQIVDKTDELK
+26 GMEQIVDKTDTLK
-39 DINVPVK
+39 DVNVPVK
-46 INLNTNSEDLE
+46 VEINTNSDGI
-57 EVTEEIKETAQ
+57 EEITEGIEEANQETEQLADNL
-68 QTTESFFNILDEVE
+68 EVVNENVE
-82 QVDQE
+82 QVAESTKVVTENLNEAKQVEQE
-87 ILELGDDFAVVGEK
+87 MGR
-101 VEEVVQYTETMKESI
+101 
-116 AELEQQV
+116 
-123 AEVDGHDF
+123 HDF

-140 HAMAQ
+140 HAMEQ
-145 DMEELTNATHVY
+145 SIEELTNATNIY
-157 QDALARLTSEQGEFD
+157 QDALARLNSTEAEFD
-172 ERLNLD
+172 EALSLD
-178 YYTLEEFETEIKAS
+178 FSTIEEFNEEINSSIESLTE
-192 TEVLQGMIEKSRG
+192 MINESKG
-205 LNIDLSESQEALQDN
+205 LKIDLTQAQEALQDN
-220 IPLWEDLTEQQQAE
+220 IPLWEDLTEQQQEE

-256 NAIGN
+256 NAIDN

-272 QQQFNNAVENSQN
+272 QQQFNNAVENSEN
-285 DVSEY
+285 DVSQY

-312 KANNNNRKSLTASQE
+312 KANNNNRQSLTASQE
-327 AMNEYKEKLIET
+327 AMNDYKEKLIET

-365 EGVNQFKNDTEALEN
+365 AGVNQFKNDTEALEN
-380 NINRV
+380 NLNRV

-444 FNSVTDKAEVASE
+444 FNSVTDTAEVASS
-457 KTGIM
+457 KTGVMASNIKSYG
-462 VEKWGNDWWTTATMA
+462 ESWWTTATMA
-477 MMSIQMITSSM
+477 LMSIQMITSSM
-488 GELVK
+488 GELLN

-516 IQNFTQNANDA
+516 IKNFTQNANDA

-537 AQTLGLALRQYGGT
+537 AETLGLALRQYGGT

-575 AVSFSEGADAIKQ
+575 AVSFSEGADAIRQ

-616 QWHTSYNKLDSY
+616 QWHTSYTKLDSY

-670 MAKLGEDLLPLEN
+670 MAKLGEDLLPLAN

-699 VDKIKSNKWLVNKIE
+699 VDKIKSNQWLVNKIE
-714 WFTKLAL
+714 WLAKVGIKLVEIGVTIAILTKSVITFIKVWEGL
-721 TGGTVALALAIVGKA
+721 TVVKNIILG
-736 FSMVTKRIRYVI
+736 VI
-748 SATKDMVSIFK
+748 SSMNPMGLV
-759 GASKFSEMRTGI
+759 
-771 GKLILAFKKLIVGIG
+771 IL
-786 KGTATIVKTIPKI
+786 
-799 GKAFIQVGKVIG
+799 
-811 RNGLKIARILKKTVV
+811 
-826 GAILKC
+826 
-832 SSSIKTIAVALG
+832 
-844 SKIITLISEG
+844 
-854 MLTSKVIFMTLQGII
+854 GII
-869 STTIEGVV
+869 ASVV
-877 GKLTVFA
+877 
-884 TVIKSTVIPAV
+884 
-895 LEFLADI
+895 
-902 GPIGWTLLATIGI
+902 LL
-915 ITLVYEAW
+915 YEAW
-923 KHNWFNIRGITKKA
+923 QHNWLNIKGITK
-937 VDGIEYYWGRCKADT
+937 
-952 VMIWNGIMTG
+952 
-962 LRNTWR
+962 
-968 LLSSEAKQQFN
+968 
-979 EVINKIK
+979 
-986 YYWGRCKADT
+986 
-996 LMIWNGIKN
+996 
-1005 GLVQTWRTLT
+1005 
-1015 NEASEQWNMVVN
+1015 
-1027 KIKYYCGR
+1027 
-1035 CKADTLMIWNGIVT
+1035 
-1049 GIMQTIT
+1049 
-1056 ILKDEAIQQWNSIYY
+1056 
-1071 GIRQVVE
+1071 
-1078 EIKANV
+1078 NV
-1084 INDWESLKY
+1084 INFISKAWKGFWGLFTSSTKTNIHQNLTVSKNFNN
-1093 GVLEVIET
+1093 T
-1101 LENIIESIW
+1101 LINIFKKTTSYLSKQWTSFWRLFTSSTKENINQNLTVSRTFNRGLSDVFNKTIGEISKGWAEFWRLFTSSTKSGVAENITASNTFDTLFVSSIDSCGNAVYNTWKAICGLWTQSTQSTISQNLSITSSFSSEVASIMENLLSVLSGIW
-1110 NNIYSFSVNAVQ
+1110 NNIYSFSISAVQ
-1122 DTVSAVIEEFEG
+1122 DTVSAVISEFEG
-1134 LYDDVVNIFTDIW
+1134 LYDDVVNIFDDIW

-1192 STTNITNTTATN
+1192 STTNITNTTSTN
-1204 FSTLSTQPD
+1204 LSTIQTQTD
-1213 TSPIESIPTI
+1213 SLPIQSIPTI

>member
-1 MAEEG
+1 MADEG

-19 DLTQFDN
+19 DLTQFDE
-26 GMEQIVDKTDELK
+26 GMEQIIDKTDELK
-39 DINVPVK
+39 DVKVPVK
-46 INLNTNSEDLE
+46 INLNNNPEELE

-68 QTTESFFNILDEVE
+68 QTAESFFDILNEAE
-82 QVDQE
+82 QADQE
-87 ILELGDDFAVVGEK
+87 ILELGNNFEVVGEK

-312 KANNNNRKSLTASQE
+312 KANNNNRKSLTASQKT
-327 AMNEYKEKLIET
+327 MNEYKEKLIET

-462 VEKWGNDWWTTATMA
+462 SSKIKSYGESWWTTATMA

-488 GELVK
+488 GELLN

-516 IQNFTQNANDA
+516 IKNFTQNANDA

-537 AQTLGLALRQYGGT
+537 AETLGLALRQYGGT
-551 KTQIASVTTQIM
+551 KTQIAGVTTQIM

-575 AVSFSEGADAIKQ
+575 AVSFSEGADAIRQ
-588 ELAGQSYALKSLG
+588 ALAGQSYALKSLG

-670 MAKLGEDLLPLEN
+670 MAKLGEDLLPLAN

-699 VDKIKSNKWLVNKIE
+699 VDKIKSNQWLVNKIE
-714 WFTKLAL
+714 WLAKVGIKLVEIGVTIAILTKS
-721 TGGTVALALAIVGKA
+721 V
-736 FSMVTKRIRYVI
+736 VTFIEVWERLPVVKNIILRVI
-748 SATKDMVSIFK
+748 SSMDPMGLV
-759 GASKFSEMRTGI
+759 
-771 GKLILAFKKLIVGIG
+771 IL
-786 KGTATIVKTIPKI
+786 
-799 GKAFIQVGKVIG
+799 
-811 RNGLKIARILKKTVV
+811 
-826 GAILKC
+826 
-832 SSSIKTIAVALG
+832 
-844 SKIITLISEG
+844 
-854 MLTSKVIFMTLQGII
+854 GII
-869 STTIEGVV
+869 ASVV
-877 GKLTVFA
+877 
-884 TVIKSTVIPAV
+884 
-895 LEFLADI
+895 
-902 GPIGWTLLATIGI
+902 LL
-915 ITLVYEAW
+915 YEAW

-1015 NEASEQWNMVVN
+1015 SEASEQWNMVVN

-1049 GIMQTIT
+1049 GIIQTIT

-1122 DTVSAVIEEFEG
+1122 DTVSTVIEEFEG
-1134 LYDDVVNIFTDIW
+1134 LYDDVVNIFDDIW
-1147 NTISGIWNDITSKLG
+1147 NTISSIWNDITSKLG
-1162 SIGGMINNATG
+1162 SVGGMINNATG

>member
-1 MAEEG
+1 MADQG

-82 QVDQE
+82 QADQE
-87 ILELGDDFAVVGEK
+87 ILELGNNFEVVGEK

-116 AELEQQV
+116 AELQQQV

-192 TEVLQGMIEKSRG
+192 TEVLQGMIEESRG
-205 LNIDLSESQEALQDN
+205 LNIDLAESQEALQDN

-244 LQALQARFLEVS
+244 LQALQTRFLEVS

-261 LGDAMETATAK
+261 LGDAMEKATEK
-272 QQQFNNAVENSQN
+272 QQEFNTAVKQNAV

-290 NADAMEYIEAYAQQ
+290 N
-304 IETVEEST
+304 
-312 KANNNNRKSLTASQE
+312 QE
-327 AMNEYKEKLIET
+327 AMEFISAADR
-339 YQALEREGV
+339 QA
-348 RVKKLQTLY
+348 
-357 KDLTSTQR
+357 
-365 EGVNQFKNDTEALEN
+365 EA
-380 NINRV
+380 
-385 VESYNKL
+385 
-392 NKAGKLDA
+392 
-400 QANEELKDTIDELVS
+400 T
-415 ASSRLQ
+415 Q
-421 ESLMLDQANFNRTQI
+421 ES
-436 TAQETGRE
+436 TAQLHTNGTA
-444 FNSVTDKAEVASE
+444 VSE
-457 KTGIM
+457 NATM
-462 VEKWGNDWWTTATMA
+462 VEKWGNDWWTTATMT
-477 MMSIQMITSSM
+477 MISIQMITSSM
-488 GELVK
+488 GELLN

-499 LSGIGLT
+499 LSGMGLT

-516 IQNFTQNANDA
+516 IKNFTQNANDA

-537 AQTLGLALRQYGGT
+537 AETLGLALRQYGGT
-551 KTQIASVTTQIM
+551 KTQIAGVTTQIM

-575 AVSFSEGADAIKQ
+575 AVSFSEGADAIRQ

-628 QQAVIKVDALQGQL
+628 QQAVIKVDVLQGQL

-648 TSTYLKSQAGQYE
+648 TSTYLKTQAGQYE

-670 MAKLGEDLLPLEN
+670 MAKLGEGLLPLAN

-691 IVEKIVSV
+691 IVEKIVSI
-699 VDKIKSNKWLVNKIE
+699 VDKIKSNKWLENKIE
-714 WFTKLAL
+714 WWSK
-721 TGGTVALALAIVGKA
+721 VALK
-736 FSMVTKRIRYVI
+736 
-748 SATKDMVSIFK
+748 
-759 GASKFSEMRTGI
+759 I
-771 GKLILAFKKLIVGIG
+771 GEVVLTLGLLG
-786 KGTATIVKTIPKI
+786 KGVATAISWFNKLKMIINICSLVVTSLSPISL
-799 GKAFIQVGKVIG
+799 VI
-811 RNGLKIARILKKTVV
+811 L
-826 GAILKC
+826 
-832 SSSIKTIAVALG
+832 
-844 SKIITLISEG
+844 
-854 MLTSKVIFMTLQGII
+854 GII
-869 STTIEGVV
+869 GAVV
-877 GKLTVFA
+877 
-884 TVIKSTVIPAV
+884 
-895 LEFLADI
+895 
-902 GPIGWTLLATIGI
+902 LL
-915 ITLVYEAW
+915 YEAW
-923 KHNWFNIRGITKKA
+923 EHNWFNIRGITKKA
-937 VDGIEYYWGRCKADT
+937 VDGIEYYW
-952 VMIWNGIMTG
+952 
-962 LRNTWR
+962 
-968 LLSSEAKQQFN
+968 E
-979 EVINKIK
+979 
-986 YYWGRCKADT
+986 RCKADT

-1015 NEASEQWNMVVN
+1015 SEASEQWNMVVN

-1049 GIMQTIT
+1049 GIIQTIT

-1071 GIRQVVE
+1071 AIRQVVA

-1101 LENIIESIW
+1101 LENIIQSIW
-1110 NNIYSFSVNAVQ
+1110 NNIYSFSVNTVQ
-1122 DTVSAVIEEFEG
+1122 DTVSAVISAFEG
-1134 LYDDVVNIFTDIW
+1134 LYDDVVNIFDDIW
-1147 NTISGIWNDITSKLG
+1147 NTISSIWNDITSKLG
-1162 SIGGMINNATG
+1162 SVGGMINNATG

-1180 TGFTSLPTVNNF
+1180 TGFASLPTVNNF
-1192 STTNITNTTATN
+1192 STTNITNTTSTN
-1204 FSTLSTQPD
+1204 LSTIQTQTDP
-1213 TSPIESIPTI
+1213 SPIQSIPTI

-1237 ETYNQMQQWSINMAN
+1237 QTYNQMQQWSINMAN

>member
-19 DLTQFDN
+19 DLTQFDD
-26 GMEQIVDKTDELK
+26 GMEQIVDKTDALK

-46 INLNTNSEDLE
+46 INLNNNPEDLE

-68 QTTESFFNILDEVE
+68 QTAESFFDILNEA
-82 QVDQE
+82 QQTDQE
-87 ILELGDDFAVVGEK
+87 ILELGNNFEVVGEK

-116 AELEQQV
+116 AELQQQV

-178 YYTLEEFETEIKAS
+178 YYTLEEFETEIKSS
-192 TEVLQGMIEKSRG
+192 TEVLQSMIEESRG

-272 QQQFNNAVENSQN
+272 QQQFNNAVKNSKN

-290 NADAMEYIEAYAQQ
+290 NQDAMEYIEAYEQQ
-304 IETVEEST
+304 AAATDAST
-312 KANNNNRKSLTASQE
+312 KANNNNKKSLTASQE
-327 AMNEYKEKLIET
+327 AMNDYKEKLIET
-339 YQALEREGV
+339 YQALDREGI

-357 KDLTSTQR
+357 KDLTNTQR

-380 NINRV
+380 NLNRV
-385 VESYNKL
+385 VASYNKL
-392 NKAGKLDA
+392 NKSGKLDA
-400 QANEELKDTIDELVS
+400 QANKELKDTIDELVS

-462 VEKWGNDWWTTATMA
+462 SSNIKSYGESWWTTATMA
-477 MMSIQMITSSM
+477 MTSIQMITSSM
-488 GELVK
+488 GELLN

-527 NLTLQEVLPT
+527 NLTLEEVLPT
-537 AQTLGLALRQYGGT
+537 AETLGLALRQYGGT
-551 KTQIASVTTQIM
+551 KTEIASVTTQIM

-616 QWHTSYNKLDSY
+616 QWHTSYDKLDSY

-670 MAKLGEDLLPLEN
+670 MAKLGEDLLPLAN

-699 VDKIKSNKWLVNKIE
+699 VDKIKSNKWLMNKIE
-714 WFTKLAL
+714 WWSK
-721 TGGTVALALAIVGKA
+721 VALKVGE
-736 FSMVTKRIRYVI
+736 VVLTL
-748 SATKDMVSIFK
+748 
-759 GASKFSEMRTGI
+759 G
-771 GKLILAFKKLIVGIG
+771 LLG
-786 KGTATIVKTIPKI
+786 KGVATAISWFNK
-799 GKAFIQVGKVIG
+799 
-811 RNGLKIARILKKTVV
+811 LKII
-826 GAILKC
+826 INIC
-832 SSSIKTIAVALG
+832 SLV
-844 SKIITLISEG
+844 
-854 MLTSKVIFMTLQGII
+854 LTSLNPISLVILGII
-869 STTIEGVV
+869 GAVV
-877 GKLTVFA
+877 
-884 TVIKSTVIPAV
+884 
-895 LEFLADI
+895 
-902 GPIGWTLLATIGI
+902 LL
-915 ITLVYEAW
+915 YEAW
-923 KHNWFNIRGITKKA
+923 KHNWLNIRGITKKA
-937 VDGIEYYWGRCKADT
+937 VDGIKYYWGRCKADT

-996 LMIWNGIKN
+996 LMIWNGI
-1005 GLVQTWRTLT
+1005 
-1015 NEASEQWNMVVN
+1015 
-1027 KIKYYCGR
+1027 
-1035 CKADTLMIWNGIVT
+1035 VT
-1049 GIMQTIT
+1049 GIIQTIT

-1078 EIKANV
+1078 GIKANV
-1084 INDWESLKY
+1084 IHDWESLKY
-1093 GVLEVIET
+1093 GVLEVIKT

-1110 NNIYSFSVNAVQ
+1110 NNIYSFSVSAVQ
-1122 DTVSAVIEEFEG
+1122 NAVSAVISEFEG
-1134 LYDDVVNIFTDIW
+1134 LYDDVVNIFDDIW
-1147 NTISGIWNDITSKLG
+1147 NTISGIWNDITSTLG

-1192 STTNITNTTATN
+1192 STTNITNTTSTN
-1204 FSTLSTQPD
+1204 LSTIQTQTD
-1213 TSPIESIPTI
+1213 SLPIQSIPTI
-1223 GELHIHSPQTLDPL
+1223 GELHIHSPQSLDPL

>member
-1 MAEEG
+1 MADEG

-19 DLTQFDN
+19 DLTQFDE
-26 GMEQIVDKTDELK
+26 GMEQIIDKTDELK
-39 DINVPVK
+39 DVKVPVK
-46 INLNTNSEDLE
+46 INLNNNPEELE

-68 QTTESFFNILDEVE
+68 QTAESFFDILNEAE
-82 QVDQE
+82 QADQE
-87 ILELGDDFAVVGEK
+87 ILELGNNFEVVGEK

-172 ERLNLD
+172 ERVNLD

-462 VEKWGNDWWTTATMA
+462 SSNIKSYGESWWTTATMA
-477 MMSIQMITSSM
+477 MMAIQMITSSM
-488 GELVK
+488 GELLN

-537 AQTLGLALRQYGGT
+537 AETLGLALRQYGGT
-551 KTQIASVTTQIM
+551 KTQIAGVTTQIM

-616 QWHTSYNKLDSY
+616 QWHTSYDKLDSY

-670 MAKLGEDLLPLEN
+670 MAKLGEDLLPLAN

-699 VDKIKSNKWLVNKIE
+699 VDKIKSNQWLVNKIE
-714 WFTKLAL
+714 WLAKVGIKLVEIGVTIAILTKS
-721 TGGTVALALAIVGKA
+721 V
-736 FSMVTKRIRYVI
+736 VTFIEVWERLPVVKNIILRVI
-748 SATKDMVSIFK
+748 SSMDPMGLV
-759 GASKFSEMRTGI
+759 
-771 GKLILAFKKLIVGIG
+771 IL
-786 KGTATIVKTIPKI
+786 
-799 GKAFIQVGKVIG
+799 
-811 RNGLKIARILKKTVV
+811 
-826 GAILKC
+826 
-832 SSSIKTIAVALG
+832 
-844 SKIITLISEG
+844 
-854 MLTSKVIFMTLQGII
+854 GII
-869 STTIEGVV
+869 ASVV
-877 GKLTVFA
+877 
-884 TVIKSTVIPAV
+884 
-895 LEFLADI
+895 
-902 GPIGWTLLATIGI
+902 LL
-915 ITLVYEAW
+915 YEAW

-1015 NEASEQWNMVVN
+1015 SEASEQWNMVVN

-1049 GIMQTIT
+1049 GIIQTIT

-1071 GIRQVVE
+1071 AIRQVVA

-1101 LENIIESIW
+1101 LENIIQSIW
-1110 NNIYSFSVNAVQ
+1110 NNIYSFSISAVQ
-1122 DTVSAVIEEFEG
+1122 DTVSAVISEFEA
-1134 LYDDVVNIFTDIW
+1134 LYDDVVNIFDDIW
-1147 NTISGIWNDITSKLG
+1147 NTISSIWNDITSKLG
-1162 SIGGMINNATG
+1162 SVGGMINNATG

-1192 STTNITNTTATN
+1192 STTNITNTTSTN
-1204 FSTLSTQPD
+1204 LSTLSTQPD

>member
-19 DLTQFDN
+19 DLTQFDE
-26 GMEQIVDKTDELK
+26 GMEQIIDKTDELK
-39 DINVPVK
+39 DVKVPVK
-46 INLNTNSEDLE
+46 INLNNNPEELE

-68 QTTESFFNILDEVE
+68 QTAESFFDILNEAE
-82 QVDQE
+82 QADQE
-87 ILELGDDFAVVGEK
+87 ILELGNNFEVVGEK

-462 VEKWGNDWWTTATMA
+462 SSNIKSYGESWWTTATMA
-477 MMSIQMITSSM
+477 MTSIQMITSSM
-488 GELVK
+488 GELLN

-575 AVSFSEGADAIKQ
+575 AVSFSEGADAIRQ

-670 MAKLGEDLLPLEN
+670 MAKLGEDLLPLAN

-699 VDKIKSNKWLVNKIE
+699 VDKIKSNQWLVNKIE
-714 WFTKLAL
+714 WLAKVGIKLVEIGVTIAILTKS
-721 TGGTVALALAIVGKA
+721 V
-736 FSMVTKRIRYVI
+736 VTFIEVWERLPVVKNIILRVI
-748 SATKDMVSIFK
+748 SSMDPMGLV
-759 GASKFSEMRTGI
+759 
-771 GKLILAFKKLIVGIG
+771 IL
-786 KGTATIVKTIPKI
+786 
-799 GKAFIQVGKVIG
+799 
-811 RNGLKIARILKKTVV
+811 
-826 GAILKC
+826 
-832 SSSIKTIAVALG
+832 
-844 SKIITLISEG
+844 
-854 MLTSKVIFMTLQGII
+854 GII
-869 STTIEGVV
+869 ASVV
-877 GKLTVFA
+877 
-884 TVIKSTVIPAV
+884 
-895 LEFLADI
+895 
-902 GPIGWTLLATIGI
+902 LL
-915 ITLVYEAW
+915 YEAW

-1015 NEASEQWNMVVN
+1015 SEASEQWNMVVN

-1049 GIMQTIT
+1049 GIIQTIT

-1122 DTVSAVIEEFEG
+1122 DTVSTVIEEFEA
-1134 LYDDVVNIFTDIW
+1134 LYDDVVNIFDDIW
-1147 NTISGIWNDITSKLG
+1147 NTISSIWNDITSKLG
-1162 SIGGMINNATG
+1162 SVGGMINNATG

-1192 STTNITNTTATN
+1192 STTNITNTTSTN
-1204 FSTLSTQPD
+1204 LSTLSTQPD

>member
-46 INLNTNSEDLE
+46 INLNNNPEDLE

-68 QTTESFFNILDEVE
+68 QTAESFFNILDEVE
-82 QVDQE
+82 QADQE

-192 TEVLQGMIEKSRG
+192 TEVLQGMIEESRG
-205 LNIDLSESQEALQDN
+205 LNIDLAESQEALQDN

-312 KANNNNRKSLTASQE
+312 KANNNNRKSLTASCE

-462 VEKWGNDWWTTATMA
+462 SSNIKSYGESWWTTATMA
-477 MMSIQMITSSM
+477 MTSIQMITSSM
-488 GELVK
+488 GELLN

-616 QWHTSYNKLDSY
+616 QWHTSYDKLDSY
-628 QQAVIKVDALQGQL
+628 KQAVIKVDALQGQL

-670 MAKLGEDLLPLEN
+670 MAKLGEDLLPLAD

-699 VDKIKSNKWLVNKIE
+699 VDKIKSNKWLENKIE
-714 WFTKLAL
+714 WWSK
-721 TGGTVALALAIVGKA
+721 VALK
-736 FSMVTKRIRYVI
+736 
-748 SATKDMVSIFK
+748 
-759 GASKFSEMRTGI
+759 I
-771 GKLILAFKKLIVGIG
+771 GEVVLTLGLLG
-786 KGTATIVKTIPKI
+786 KGVATAISWFNKLKMII
-799 GKAFIQVGKVIG
+799 NICSLVITSL
-811 RNGLKIARILKKTVV
+811 NPISLVIL
-826 GAILKC
+826 
-832 SSSIKTIAVALG
+832 
-844 SKIITLISEG
+844 
-854 MLTSKVIFMTLQGII
+854 GII
-869 STTIEGVV
+869 GAVV
-877 GKLTVFA
+877 
-884 TVIKSTVIPAV
+884 
-895 LEFLADI
+895 
-902 GPIGWTLLATIGI
+902 LL
-915 ITLVYEAW
+915 YEAW
-923 KHNWFNIRGITKKA
+923 KHNWFNIRGITKKV

-1015 NEASEQWNMVVN
+1015 SEASEQWNMVVN

-1035 CKADTLMIWNGIVT
+1035 CKADTLTIWNGIVT
-1049 GIMQTIT
+1049 GIIQTIT

-1071 GIRQVVE
+1071 AIRQVVA

-1101 LENIIESIW
+1101 LENIIQSIW
-1110 NNIYSFSVNAVQ
+1110 NNIYSFSVNTVQ
-1122 DTVSAVIEEFEG
+1122 DTVSAVISEFEG
-1134 LYDDVVNIFTDIW
+1134 LYDDVVNIFDDIW

>member
-19 DLTQFDN
+19 DLTQFDD

-82 QVDQE
+82 QADQE

-192 TEVLQGMIEKSRG
+192 TEVLQGMIEESRG
-205 LNIDLSESQEALQDN
+205 LNIDLAESQEALQDN

-444 FNSVTDKAEVASE
+444 FNSVTDKAEVTSE

-462 VEKWGNDWWTTATMA
+462 SSKVKSYGESWWTTATMA
-477 MMSIQMITSSM
+477 MMSIQMITSST
-488 GELVK
+488 GELLN

-516 IQNFTQNANDA
+516 IKNFTQNANDA

-551 KTQIASVTTQIM
+551 KTEIAGVTTQIM

-575 AVSFSEGADAIKQ
+575 AVSFSEGADAIRQ

-616 QWHTSYNKLDSY
+616 QWHTSYDKLDSY

-670 MAKLGEDLLPLEN
+670 MAKLGEDLLPLAN

-699 VDKIKSNKWLVNKIE
+699 VDKIKSNKWLENKIE
-714 WFTKLAL
+714 WWSK
-721 TGGTVALALAIVGKA
+721 VALK
-736 FSMVTKRIRYVI
+736 
-748 SATKDMVSIFK
+748 
-759 GASKFSEMRTGI
+759 I
-771 GKLILAFKKLIVGIG
+771 GEVVLTLGLLG
-786 KGTATIVKTIPKI
+786 KGVATAISWFNKLKMIINICSLVVTSLSPISL
-799 GKAFIQVGKVIG
+799 VI
-811 RNGLKIARILKKTVV
+811 L
-826 GAILKC
+826 
-832 SSSIKTIAVALG
+832 
-844 SKIITLISEG
+844 
-854 MLTSKVIFMTLQGII
+854 GII
-869 STTIEGVV
+869 GAVV
-877 GKLTVFA
+877 
-884 TVIKSTVIPAV
+884 
-895 LEFLADI
+895 
-902 GPIGWTLLATIGI
+902 LL
-915 ITLVYEAW
+915 YEAW
-923 KHNWFNIRGITKKA
+923 EHNWFNIRGITKKA
-937 VDGIEYYWGRCKADT
+937 VDGIE
-952 VMIWNGIMTG
+952 
-962 LRNTWR
+962 
-968 LLSSEAKQQFN
+968 
-979 EVINKIK
+979 

-1015 NEASEQWNMVVN
+1015 SEASEQWNMVVN

-1049 GIMQTIT
+1049 GIIQTIT

-1134 LYDDVVNIFTDIW
+1134 LYDDVVNIFDDIW

-1180 TGFTSLPTVNNF
+1180 TGFNSLPTVNNF

-1204 FSTLSTQPD
+1204 LSTIQTQTDP
-1213 TSPIESIPTI
+1213 SPIQSIPTI

-1237 ETYNQMQQWSINMAN
+1237 QTYNQMQQWSINMAN

>member
-1 MAEEG
+1 MADEG

-19 DLTQFDN
+19 DLTQFDE
-26 GMEQIVDKTDELK
+26 GMEQIVDKTDTLK
-39 DINVPVK
+39 DVNVPVK
-46 INLNTNSEDLE
+46 VEINTNSDGI
-57 EVTEEIKETAQ
+57 EEITEGIEEANQETEQLADNL
-68 QTTESFFNILDEVE
+68 EVVNENVE
-82 QVDQE
+82 QVAESTKVVTENLNEAKQVEQE
-87 ILELGDDFAVVGEK
+87 MGR
-101 VEEVVQYTETMKESI
+101 
-116 AELEQQV
+116 
-123 AEVDGHDF
+123 HDF
-131 IINYNGEQI
+131 IINYNGERI
-140 HAMAQ
+140 HAMEQ
-145 DMEELTNATHVY
+145 SVEELTNATNIY
-157 QDALARLTSEQGEFD
+157 QDALTRLNSTEAEFD
-172 ERLNLD
+172 EVLSLD
-178 YYTLEEFETEIKAS
+178 FSTIEEFNEGINASIESLKDMIDESKGLKVDLTEA
-192 TEVLQGMIEKSRG
+192 
-205 LNIDLSESQEALQDN
+205 QEALKDY
-220 IPLWEDLTEQQQAE
+220 IPLWEELTKEQQEE
-234 FKSVGELEYN
+234 FKSVGEVEYN
-244 LQALQARFLEVS
+244 LQALQTRFSAVS
-256 NAIGN
+256 NAIRN
-261 LGDAMETATAK
+261 LGDAMEKSTAK
-272 QQQFNNAVENSQN
+272 QQQFNNAVKQTQV

-290 NADAMEYIEAYAQQ
+290 N
-304 IETVEEST
+304 
-312 KANNNNRKSLTASQE
+312 QE
-327 AMNEYKEKLIET
+327 AMEFITGAER
-339 YQALEREGV
+339 QA
-348 RVKKLQTLY
+348 
-357 KDLTSTQR
+357 
-365 EGVNQFKNDTEALEN
+365 EA
-380 NINRV
+380 
-385 VESYNKL
+385 
-392 NKAGKLDA
+392 
-400 QANEELKDTIDELVS
+400 T
-415 ASSRLQ
+415 Q
-421 ESLMLDQANFNRTQI
+421 ES
-436 TAQETGRE
+436 TAQLHTNGTAVEENGT
-444 FNSVTDKAEVASE
+444 
-457 KTGIM
+457 M
-462 VEKWGNDWWTTATMA
+462 VEKWGNDWWTTATMT
-477 MMSIQMITSSM
+477 MISIQMITSSM
-488 GELVK
+488 GELLN

-516 IQNFTQNANDA
+516 IKNFTQNANDA

-537 AQTLGLALRQYGGT
+537 AETLGLALRQYGGT
-551 KTQIASVTTQIM
+551 KTQIAGVTTQIM

-616 QWHTSYNKLDSY
+616 QWHTSYDKLDSY

-648 TSTYLKSQAGQYE
+648 TSTYLKTQAGQYE

-670 MAKLGEDLLPLEN
+670 MAKLGEDLLPLAN

-759 GASKFSEMRTGI
+759 GASRFSEMRTGI
-771 GKLILAFKKLIVGIG
+771 GKLILALKKLTVGIG

-869 STTIEGVV
+869 STAIEGVV

-884 TVIKSTVIPAV
+884 TVIKSTVIPSV

-915 ITLVYEAW
+915 LTLVYEAW

-1035 CKADTLMIWNGIVT
+1035 CKADTLMIWNGIVS
-1049 GIMQTIT
+1049 GIIQTIT

-1084 INDWESLKY
+1084 INDWDSLKY

-1110 NNIYSFSVNAVQ
+1110 NNIYSVSVSAVQ
-1122 DTVSAVIEEFEG
+1122 NTVSAVISEFEG
-1134 LYDDVVNIFTDIW
+1134 LYDDVVNIFDDIW

-1180 TGFTSLPTVNNF
+1180 TGFASLPTVNNF
-1192 STTNITNTTATN
+1192 STTNITNTTSTN
-1204 FSTLSTQPD
+1204 LSTIQTQTD
-1213 TSPIESIPTI
+1213 SLPIQSIPTI

>member
-19 DLTQFDN
+19 DLTQFDD
-26 GMEQIVDKTDELK
+26 GMEQILDKTDALK
-39 DINVPVK
+39 DINVPLK
-46 INLNTNSEDLE
+46 INLNNNPEDLE

-68 QTTESFFNILDEVE
+68 QTAESFFNILDEVE
-82 QVDQE
+82 QADQE

-131 IINYNGEQI
+131 IINYDGEQI

-400 QANEELKDTIDELVS
+400 QANEKLKDTIDELVS

-462 VEKWGNDWWTTATMA
+462 SSNIKSYGESWWTTATMA
-477 MMSIQMITSSM
+477 MTSIQMITSSM
-488 GELVK
+488 GELLN

-516 IQNFTQNANDA
+516 IKNFTQNANDA

-551 KTQIASVTTQIM
+551 KTQIAGVTTQIM

-575 AVSFSEGADAIKQ
+575 AVSFSEGADAIRQ
-588 ELAGQSYALKSLG
+588 ALAGQSYALKSLG

-670 MAKLGEDLLPLEN
+670 MAKLGEDLLPLAN

-699 VDKIKSNKWLVNKIE
+699 VDKIKSNQWLVNKIE
-714 WFTKLAL
+714 WLAKVGIKLVEIGVTIAILTKS
-721 TGGTVALALAIVGKA
+721 V
-736 FSMVTKRIRYVI
+736 VTFIEVWERLPVVKNIILRVI
-748 SATKDMVSIFK
+748 SSMDPMGLV
-759 GASKFSEMRTGI
+759 
-771 GKLILAFKKLIVGIG
+771 IL
-786 KGTATIVKTIPKI
+786 
-799 GKAFIQVGKVIG
+799 
-811 RNGLKIARILKKTVV
+811 
-826 GAILKC
+826 
-832 SSSIKTIAVALG
+832 
-844 SKIITLISEG
+844 
-854 MLTSKVIFMTLQGII
+854 GII
-869 STTIEGVV
+869 ASVV
-877 GKLTVFA
+877 
-884 TVIKSTVIPAV
+884 
-895 LEFLADI
+895 
-902 GPIGWTLLATIGI
+902 LL
-915 ITLVYEAW
+915 YEAW

-1015 NEASEQWNMVVN
+1015 SEASEQWNMVVN

-1049 GIMQTIT
+1049 GIIQTIT

-1071 GIRQVVE
+1071 GIRQVGE
-1078 EIKANV
+1078 DIKITV
-1084 INDWESLKY
+1084 INDWDSLSN
-1093 GVLEVIET
+1093 GVMEVIET
-1101 LENIIESIW
+1101 LGNTIETIW
-1110 NNIYSFSVNAVQ
+1110 SSIYSTSVAYVE
-1122 DTVSAVIEEFEG
+1122 DTVIAIVEEFES
-1134 LYDDVVNIFTDIW
+1134 LYDDVVNIFDDIW
-1147 NTISGIWNDITSKLG
+1147 NTISSIWNDITSKLG
-1162 SIGGMINNATG
+1162 SVGGMINNATG

-1213 TSPIESIPTI
+1213 TAPIESIPTI

>member
-19 DLTQFDN
+19 DLTQFDE
-26 GMEQIVDKTDELK
+26 GMEQIIDKTDELK
-39 DINVPVK
+39 DVKVPVK
-46 INLNTNSEDLE
+46 INLNNNPEELE

-68 QTTESFFNILDEVE
+68 QTAESFFDILNEAE
-82 QVDQE
+82 QADQE
-87 ILELGDDFAVVGEK
+87 ILELGNNFEVVGEK

-462 VEKWGNDWWTTATMA
+462 SSNIKSYGESWWTTATMA
-477 MMSIQMITSSM
+477 MTSIQMITSSM
-488 GELVK
+488 GELLN

-575 AVSFSEGADAIKQ
+575 AVSFSEGADAIRQ

-670 MAKLGEDLLPLEN
+670 MAKLGEDLLPLAN

-699 VDKIKSNKWLVNKIE
+699 VDKIKSNQWLVNKIE
-714 WFTKLAL
+714 WLAKVGIKLVEIGVTIAILTKS
-721 TGGTVALALAIVGKA
+721 V
-736 FSMVTKRIRYVI
+736 VTFIEVWERLPVVKNIILRVI
-748 SATKDMVSIFK
+748 SSMDPMGLV
-759 GASKFSEMRTGI
+759 
-771 GKLILAFKKLIVGIG
+771 IL
-786 KGTATIVKTIPKI
+786 
-799 GKAFIQVGKVIG
+799 
-811 RNGLKIARILKKTVV
+811 
-826 GAILKC
+826 
-832 SSSIKTIAVALG
+832 
-844 SKIITLISEG
+844 
-854 MLTSKVIFMTLQGII
+854 GII
-869 STTIEGVV
+869 ASVV
-877 GKLTVFA
+877 
-884 TVIKSTVIPAV
+884 
-895 LEFLADI
+895 
-902 GPIGWTLLATIGI
+902 LL
-915 ITLVYEAW
+915 YEAW

-1035 CKADTLMIWNGIVT
+1035 CKADTLMIWNGIVS
-1049 GIMQTIT
+1049 GIIQTIT

-1084 INDWESLKY
+1084 INDWDSLKY

-1110 NNIYSFSVNAVQ
+1110 NNIYSVSVSAVQ
-1122 DTVSAVIEEFEG
+1122 NTVSAVISEFEG
-1134 LYDDVVNIFTDIW
+1134 LYDDVVNIFDDIW

-1180 TGFTSLPTVNNF
+1180 TGFASLPTVNNF
-1192 STTNITNTTATN
+1192 STTNITNTTSTN
-1204 FSTLSTQPD
+1204 LSTIQTQTD
-1213 TSPIESIPTI
+1213 SLPIQNIPTI

>member
-1 MAEEG
+1 MADEG

-19 DLTQFDN
+19 DLTQFDE
-26 GMEQIVDKTDELK
+26 GMEQIVDKTDTLK
-39 DINVPVK
+39 DVNVPVK
-46 INLNTNSEDLE
+46 VEINTNSDGI
-57 EVTEEIKETAQ
+57 EEITEGIEEANQETEQLADNL
-68 QTTESFFNILDEVE
+68 EVVNENVE
-82 QVDQE
+82 QVAESTKVVTENLNEAKQVEQE
-87 ILELGDDFAVVGEK
+87 MGR
-101 VEEVVQYTETMKESI
+101 
-116 AELEQQV
+116 
-123 AEVDGHDF
+123 HDF

-140 HAMAQ
+140 HAMEQ
-145 DMEELTNATHVY
+145 SIEELTNATNIY
-157 QDALARLTSEQGEFD
+157 QDALARLNSTEAEFD
-172 ERLNLD
+172 EALSLD
-178 YYTLEEFETEIKAS
+178 FSTIEEFNEEINSSIESLTE
-192 TEVLQGMIEKSRG
+192 MINESKG
-205 LNIDLSESQEALQDN
+205 LKIDLTQAQEALQDN
-220 IPLWEDLTEQQQAE
+220 IPLWEDLTEQQQEE

-256 NAIGN
+256 NAIDN

-272 QQQFNNAVENSQN
+272 QQQFNNAVENSEN
-285 DVSEY
+285 DVSQY

-312 KANNNNRKSLTASQE
+312 KANNNNRQSLTASQE
-327 AMNEYKEKLIET
+327 AMNDYKEKLIET

-365 EGVNQFKNDTEALEN
+365 AGVNQFKNDTEALEN
-380 NINRV
+380 NLNRV

-444 FNSVTDKAEVASE
+444 FNSVTDTAEVASS
-457 KTGIM
+457 KTGVMASNIKSYG
-462 VEKWGNDWWTTATMA
+462 ESWWTTATMA
-477 MMSIQMITSSM
+477 LMSIQMITSSM
-488 GELVK
+488 GELLN

-516 IQNFTQNANDA
+516 IKNFTQNANDA

-537 AQTLGLALRQYGGT
+537 AETLGLALRQYGGT

-575 AVSFSEGADAIKQ
+575 AVSFSEGADAIRQ

-616 QWHTSYNKLDSY
+616 QWHTSYTKLDSY

-670 MAKLGEDLLPLEN
+670 MAKLGEDLLPLAN

-699 VDKIKSNKWLVNKIE
+699 VDKIKSNQWLVNKIE
-714 WFTKLAL
+714 WLAKVGIKLVEIGVTIAILTKSVITFIKVWEGL
-721 TGGTVALALAIVGKA
+721 TVVKNIILG
-736 FSMVTKRIRYVI
+736 VI
-748 SATKDMVSIFK
+748 SSMNPMGLV
-759 GASKFSEMRTGI
+759 
-771 GKLILAFKKLIVGIG
+771 IL
-786 KGTATIVKTIPKI
+786 
-799 GKAFIQVGKVIG
+799 
-811 RNGLKIARILKKTVV
+811 
-826 GAILKC
+826 
-832 SSSIKTIAVALG
+832 
-844 SKIITLISEG
+844 
-854 MLTSKVIFMTLQGII
+854 GII
-869 STTIEGVV
+869 ASVV
-877 GKLTVFA
+877 
-884 TVIKSTVIPAV
+884 
-895 LEFLADI
+895 
-902 GPIGWTLLATIGI
+902 LL
-915 ITLVYEAW
+915 YEAW
-923 KHNWFNIRGITKKA
+923 QHNWLNIKGITK
-937 VDGIEYYWGRCKADT
+937 
-952 VMIWNGIMTG
+952 
-962 LRNTWR
+962 
-968 LLSSEAKQQFN
+968 
-979 EVINKIK
+979 
-986 YYWGRCKADT
+986 
-996 LMIWNGIKN
+996 
-1005 GLVQTWRTLT
+1005 
-1015 NEASEQWNMVVN
+1015 
-1027 KIKYYCGR
+1027 
-1035 CKADTLMIWNGIVT
+1035 
-1049 GIMQTIT
+1049 
-1056 ILKDEAIQQWNSIYY
+1056 
-1071 GIRQVVE
+1071 
-1078 EIKANV
+1078 NV
-1084 INDWESLKY
+1084 INFISKAWKGFWGLFTSSTKTNIHQNLTVSKNFNN
-1093 GVLEVIET
+1093 T
-1101 LENIIESIW
+1101 LINIFKKTTSYLSKQWTSFWRLFTSSTKENINQNLTVSRTFNRGLSDVFNKTIGEISKGWAEFWRLFTSSTKSGVAENITASNTFDTLFVSSIDSCGNAVYNTWKAIGSLWTQSTQSTISQNLSITSSFSSEVASIMENLLSVLSGIW
-1110 NNIYSFSVNAVQ
+1110 NNIYSFSISSVQ
-1122 DTVSAVIEEFEG
+1122 DTVSAVISEFEG
-1134 LYDDVVNIFTDIW
+1134 LYDDVVNIFDDIW